1 MPHAVITSPSA
12 AARLDRAVGWLRRRR
27 PAERVLLVGASVEA
41 VSELARASIR
51 GRRATFGWHRLTLG
65 RLAAALAMPALA
77 ERGLV
82 PASAL
87 AIEALCARTIDGLAQ
102 DGLLGRFARVADRPG
117 LPRAVA
123 RTLEEVRLSGVAAD
137 ALAPADLDRIAHA
150 FDAALDDAG
159 LADRAIVLRLAAE
172 RARAADDG
180 DPRSRHPLLG
190 LPMLLLDLPVRF
202 ALERELLEA
211 VAARSPDAL
220 ATVPAGDAA
229 SLRHLQAAL
238 RSPPRRVSLT
248 AVSAAHDGAGAGNGV
263 DDGADDGA
271 GDDLPPVAPSTS
283 LARLQEHLF
292 DPLNDEAPG
301 LGDEVEILSAPGE
314 SRECVELARIA
325 LREAARGVP
334 FERMAI
340 LLRAP
345 EQYRA
350 HLVEALRRAGIPAHF
365 AQGSVQPDPAG
376 RALLALLAC
385 AAEHLSASRF
395 AEYLSLGQV
404 PDATPAGEPPPA
416 APEADRW
423 VPPDDDLF
431 PELLRGGFDEAP
443 PDDDMAGE
451 DLGFDPPGKS
461 FNPTVLNPGPTAPNP
476 GPTAL
481 NPGPTVLNP
490 GPTALNPG
498 PTALN
503 PGPTALNPGPTALNP
518 GPTAPNPGPT
528 AHNPDPTAHP
538 PDPTAHPPDPTAQGP
553 DAPVH
558 DGTLRAPRRWER
570 ILVDAAVIGGLDRW
584 EARLSGFEREL
595 RLELSR
601 APEDR
606 DAARIARTLADL
618 SALRA
623 FALPLLA
630 ALPSPGERATFG
642 EWQRRLSA
650 LATRALRRPERVLA
664 VLAELAP
671 MAHVGPVDLSEI
683 RLCLSRRL
691 TDLVLP
697 PAARRDGRLFVSPI
711 EGARGRS
718 FDVVFVPG
726 LAERIFPQKVVE
738 DPILRDALRRAIAG
752 GDSGLDTSDDRVAR
766 ERLALRLAVGAAR
779 QRLVVSYPRVD
790 MDQSRPR
797 VPSFYGLELL
807 RAAEGKLPGFGELER
822 RAEQGGAARIGW
834 PAPARPE
841 DAIDAAEHDL
851 ALLETLF
858 SLPEAQTVGTARYL
872 LNANPHLARA
882 LRFRARRWIPGWT
895 TADGLFKP
903 IAEAREALA
912 KHAFERRSF
921 SPTALQHFAAC
932 PYRFF
937 LYAVHKLAPRPAP
950 EAIEELDPLQRGRL
964 VHDVLYEVLVA
975 LRDAGKLPLGL
986 SSLDEARAEL
996 DRALDRVAARYA
1008 DELAPAIR
1016 RVWDDGIASVR
1027 ADLREWLRRAAE
1039 DRDWEPIHFELSFGL
1054 PRRLAIRDPGS
1065 SDAPVELDC
1074 GVRLRG
1080 SIDLVE
1086 RSVWGAMRATDY
1098 KTGKARAP
1106 RDAVVSGGGTL
1117 QPVLY
1122 ALALEKLMP
1131 PGTQVESGRLYYC
1144 TSAGGFTEVP
1154 IYLDARARDAAAQV
1168 AGIIGDAID
1177 KAALLPMPAEG
1188 ACAQCDYR
1196 PVCGPYEELRTGK
1209 IKRRDIEPRRRLEQL
1224 RRLA

>member
-1 MPHAVITSPSA
+1 MPHALITSPSA

-65 RLAAALAMPALA
+65 RVAAALAMPALA
-77 ERGLV
+77 ARGLV
-82 PASAL
+82 PASPL
-87 AIEALCARTIDGLAQ
+87 AIEALCARAIGGLAQ

-123 RTLEEVRLSGVAAD
+123 RTLDEVRLAGVDPD

-150 FDAALDDAG
+150 FDAALDEAG
-159 LADRAIVLRLAAE
+159 LADRALVLRLAAE
-172 RARAADDG
+172 RARAEDDG
-180 DPRSRHPLLG
+180 DPRARHPLLG

-202 ALERELLEA
+202 ALERDLLEA
-211 VAARSPDAL
+211 MAARSPDAL

-229 SLRHLQAAL
+229 SLRHLEAAL
-238 RSPPRRVSLT
+238 RSPPRRVALA
-248 AVSAAHDGAGAGNGV
+248 AVSAAHDGPGAGTDAGT
-263 DDGADDGA
+263 DADDP
-271 GDDLPPVAPSTS
+271 GDGPPPGAPSTS

-292 DPLNDEAPG
+292 DPLTDEAPG

-325 LREAARGVP
+325 LREAGRGVP

-416 APEADRW
+416 TSEADRW
-423 VPPDDDLF
+423 VPPDDDFF
-431 PELLRGGFDEAP
+431 PALLRGELDEAP
-443 PDDDMAGE
+443 FDDTPADSEDPDRTGQ
-451 DLGFDPPGKS
+451 PPPSTGDNATS
-461 FNPTVLNPGPTAPNP
+461 TGNNSPSTGNNSPSTGNNSPSTGNNSPSTGNNSPSTGPNTDPTAA
-476 GPTAL
+476 T
-481 NPGPTVLNP
+481 
-490 GPTALNPG
+490 
-498 PTALN
+498 
-503 PGPTALNPGPTALNP
+503 
-518 GPTAPNPGPT
+518 
-528 AHNPDPTAHP
+528 PDPTASP
-538 PDPTAHPPDPTAQGP
+538 A

-584 EARLSGFEREL
+584 KARLSGLEREL
-595 RLELSR
+595 RLQLSR
-601 APEDR
+601 APEER
-606 DAARIARTLADL
+606 DAARVARMLADL
-618 SALRA
+618 AALRD

-630 ALPSPGERATFG
+630 ALPSPGERATWG
-642 EWQRRLSA
+642 AWRERLSA

-671 MAHVGPVDLSEI
+671 MADVGPVDLGEV
-683 RLCLSRRL
+683 RLCLAHRL

-697 PAARRDGRLFVSPI
+697 PAARRDGRLFVAPI
-711 EGARGRS
+711 EAARGRS

-726 LAERIFPQKVVE
+726 LAERIFPQKVTE

-752 GDSGLDTSDDRVAR
+752 GASGLDTSDDRVAR

-779 QRLVVSYPRVD
+779 RKLVVSYPRVD

-807 RAAEGKLPGFGELER
+807 RAAEGRLPGFGELER

-858 SLPEAQTVGTARYL
+858 SLPEDRTIGTARYL
-872 LNANPHLARA
+872 LGANPHLARA

-895 TADGLFKP
+895 SADGLFKP

-912 KHAFERRSF
+912 RHALGRRSF

-937 LYAVHKLAPRPAP
+937 LHAVHELAPRPAP
-950 EAIEELDPLQRGRL
+950 AAIEELDPLQRGRL

-975 LRDAGKLPLGL
+975 LRDAGKLPV
-986 SSLDEARAEL
+986 SVASLDEARAEL

-1008 DELAPAIR
+1008 DELAPAIQ

-1054 PRRLAIRDPGS
+1054 PRRLATRDPGS
-1065 SDAPVELDC
+1065 SDQAVALDC

-1106 RDAVVSGGGTL
+1106 RDAVVSGGGAL

-1144 TSAGGFTEVP
+1144 TSAGGFAEVP
-1154 IYLDARARDAAAQV
+1154 IYLDARAREAAAQV

-1209 IKRRDIEPRRRLEQL
+1209 IKRRDTDQRRRLEQL

>member
-1 MPHAVITSPSA
+1 MPHALITSPSA

-27 PAERVLLVGASVEA
+27 PADRLLLVGASVEA
-41 VSELARASIR
+41 VSELARASLR
-51 GRRATFGWHRLTLG
+51 GRRAAFGWHRLTLG

-77 ERGLV
+77 ARGLV

-87 AIEALCARTIDGLAQ
+87 AIEALCARAIDGLAQ

-123 RTLEEVRLSGVAAD
+123 RTLDEARLAGVAPD
-137 ALAPADLDRIAHA
+137 ALAPAGLDRIARA
-150 FDAALDDAG
+150 FDAALDEAG
-159 LADRAIVLRLAAE
+159 LADRALVLRLAAE
-172 RARAADDG
+172 RARADDGG
-180 DPRSRHPLLG
+180 DPRARHPLLG

-229 SLRHLQAAL
+229 SLRHLEAAL

-248 AVSAAHDGAGAGNGV
+248 AVSAAHDGAGAADGG
-263 DDGADDGA
+263 DDGERDAEDQGPE
-271 GDDLPPVAPSTS
+271 PPPAPSTS

-292 DPLNDEAPG
+292 DPLTDDAPG

-314 SRECVELARIA
+314 SRECVEIARIA
-325 LREAARGVP
+325 LREARAGVP

-350 HLVEALRRAGIPAHF
+350 HLVEALRRAGIPAYF

-404 PDATPAGEPPPA
+404 PDPTPAGEPPPA
-416 APEADRW
+416 ASEADRW

-431 PELLRGGFDEAP
+431 PELLRGGLDDEAP
-443 PDDDMAGE
+443 ADDGAPSSAGA
-451 DLGFDPPGKS
+451 PPPS
-461 FNPTVLNPGPTAPNP
+461 EA
-476 GPTAL
+476 
-481 NPGPTVLNP
+481 
-490 GPTALNPG
+490 
-498 PTALN
+498 
-503 PGPTALNPGPTALNP
+503 
-518 GPTAPNPGPT
+518 
-528 AHNPDPTAHP
+528 
-538 PDPTAHPPDPTAQGP
+538 P
-553 DAPVH
+553 DAPVQ

-570 ILVDAAVIGGLDRW
+570 ILVDAAVIGGLKRW
-584 EARLSGFEREL
+584 KARLSGFEREL
-595 RLELSR
+595 RLQLSR
-601 APEDR
+601 ASEER
-606 DAARIARTLADL
+606 DTTRIARTLADL
-618 SALRA
+618 TALRD

-630 ALPSPGERATFG
+630 ALPSPGERATWG
-642 EWQRRLSA
+642 AWRDRLSA

-671 MAHVGPVDLSEI
+671 MADVGPVDLGEV
-683 RLCLSRRL
+683 RLCLAHRL

-697 PAARRDGRLFVSPI
+697 PAARRDGRLFVAPI
-711 EGARGRS
+711 EAARGRS

-726 LAERIFPQKVVE
+726 LAERIFPQKVAE

-752 GDSGLDTSDDRVAR
+752 GASGLDTSDDRVAR

-779 QRLVVSYPRVD
+779 RKLVVSYPRVD

-807 RAAEGKLPGFGELER
+807 RAAEGRLPGFGELER

-834 PAPARPE
+834 PAPAHPE

-858 SLPEAQTVGTARYL
+858 SLPEEHTIGTARYL
-872 LNANPHLARA
+872 LGANPHLARA
-882 LRFRARRWIPGWT
+882 LRFRARRWIPAWT
-895 TADGLFKP
+895 SADGLFKP
-903 IAEAREALA
+903 VAEAREALA
-912 KHAFERRSF
+912 KHAFGRRSF

-937 LYAVHKLAPRPAP
+937 LYAVHKLAPRPSP

-975 LRDAGKLPLGL
+975 LRDAGKLPV
-986 SSLDEARAEL
+986 SAPSLDEARAEL

-1008 DELAPAIR
+1008 DELAPAIQ

-1054 PRRLAIRDPGS
+1054 PRRLAARDPGS

-1086 RSVWGAMRATDY
+1086 RSVWGAVRATDY

-1154 IYLDARARDAAAQV
+1154 IYLDARAREAAAQV

-1177 KAALLPMPAEG
+1177 RAALLPMPVEG

-1209 IKRRDIEPRRRLEQL
+1209 IKRRDIDQRRRLEQL

>member
-1 MPHAVITSPSA
+1 MPHALITSPSA

-65 RLAAALAMPALA
+65 RVAAALAMPALA

-87 AIEALCARTIDGLAQ
+87 AIEALCARAIDGLAQ

-123 RTLEEVRLSGVAAD
+123 RTLVEVRLAGVDPD
-137 ALAPADLDRIAHA
+137 ALAPADLDRIARA
-150 FDAALDDAG
+150 FDAALDEAG
-159 LADRAIVLRLAAE
+159 LADRALVLRLAAE
-172 RARAADDG
+172 RARAEDDG
-180 DPRSRHPLLG
+180 DPRTRHPLLG

-202 ALERELLEA
+202 ALERDLLEA
-211 VAARSPDAL
+211 MAARSPDAL

-229 SLRHLQAAL
+229 SLRHLAAAL
-238 RSPPRRVSLT
+238 RSPPRRVSLA
-248 AVSAAHDGAGAGNGV
+248 AVSAAHDGAGAGNDAGS
-263 DDGADDGA
+263 DADDA
-271 GDDLPPVAPSTS
+271 GSDADDAPPPGEPSTS

-292 DPLNDEAPG
+292 DPLTDEAPG

-325 LREAARGVP
+325 LREAGRGVP

-350 HLVEALRRAGIPAHF
+350 HLVEALRRAGIPAYF

-416 APEADRW
+416 ASDADRW
-423 VPPDDDLF
+423 VPPDDDFF
-431 PELLRGGFDEAP
+431 PELLRGELDEDAALGDAQGSGEPREREEETPSGGGGRPGGGALPRAGAP
-443 PDDDMAGE
+443 VAP
-451 DLGFDPPGKS
+451 DPPALEG
-461 FNPTVLNPGPTAPNP
+461 APD
-476 GPTAL
+476 A
-481 NPGPTVLNP
+481 
-490 GPTALNPG
+490 AS
-498 PTALN
+498 A
-503 PGPTALNPGPTALNP
+503 
-518 GPTAPNPGPT
+518 
-528 AHNPDPTAHP
+528 DR
-538 PDPTAHPPDPTAQGP
+538 
-553 DAPVH
+553 DAPVQ

-584 EARLSGFEREL
+584 KARLSGFEREL
-595 RLELSR
+595 RLQLSR
-601 APEDR
+601 APEER
-606 DAARIARTLADL
+606 DAARVARALADL
-618 SALRA
+618 SALRD

-630 ALPSPGERATFG
+630 ALPSPGERATWG
-642 EWQRRLSA
+642 AWRERLSA

-671 MAHVGPVDLSEI
+671 MADVGPVDLGEV
-683 RLCLSRRL
+683 RLCLAHRL

-697 PAARRDGRLFVSPI
+697 PAARRDGRLFVAPI
-711 EGARGRS
+711 EAARGRS

-726 LAERIFPQKVVE
+726 LAERIFPQKVTE
-738 DPILRDALRRAIAG
+738 DPILRDALRRSIAG
-752 GDSGLDTSDDRVAR
+752 GASGLDTSDDRVAR

-779 QRLVVSYPRVD
+779 RKLVVSYPRVD

-807 RAAEGKLPGFGELER
+807 RAAEGRLPGFGELER

-858 SLPEAQTVGTARYL
+858 SLPEDRTIGTARYL
-872 LNANPHLARA
+872 LGANPHLARA

-895 TADGLFKP
+895 SADGLFKP
-903 IAEAREALA
+903 VAEAREALA
-912 KHAFERRSF
+912 KHAFGRRSF

-975 LRDAGKLPLGL
+975 LRDAGKLPV
-986 SSLDEARAEL
+986 SVASLDDARAEL

-1008 DELAPAIR
+1008 DELAPAIQ

-1054 PRRLAIRDPGS
+1054 PRRLATRDPGS
-1065 SDAPVELDC
+1065 SDQPVELDC

-1154 IYLDARARDAAAQV
+1154 IYLDARAREAAAQV

-1177 KAALLPMPAEG
+1177 RAALLPMPAEG

-1209 IKRRDIEPRRRLEQL
+1209 IKRRDIDQRRRLEQL

>member
-12 AARLDRAVGWLRRRR
+12 AARLDRAVVWLRRRR
-27 PAERVLLVGASVEA
+27 PADRLLLVGASVEA
-41 VSELARASIR
+41 VSELARSSIR

-77 ERGLV
+77 ARGLV
-82 PASAL
+82 PASGLAL
-87 AIEALCARTIDGLAQ
+87 EALCARALDGLAQ

-123 RTLEEVRLSGVAAD
+123 RTLDEARLSGVAPE

-150 FDAALDDAG
+150 FEAALDEAG
-159 LADRAIVLRLAAE
+159 LADRALVLRLAAE
-172 RARAADDG
+172 RARAEDGG
-180 DPRSRHPLLG
+180 DPRARHPLLG

-229 SLRHLQAAL
+229 SLRHLEAAL

-248 AVSAAHDGAGAGNGV
+248 AVSAAHDGAGAGNDADGGAESSA

-271 GDDLPPVAPSTS
+271 GAGYEPPGAPSTS

-292 DPLNDEAPG
+292 DPLTDEAPG

-325 LREAARGVP
+325 LREAGRGVP

-350 HLVEALRRAGIPAHF
+350 HLVEALRRAGIPAYF

-404 PDATPAGEPPPA
+404 PDPTPAGEPPPA
-416 APEADRW
+416 ASEADRW

-431 PELLRGGFDEAP
+431 PELLRGELDEDALEGDGVPSRSGAPGILDSPFQNGAPNNDRTPSPAGAPGILDSPFQNGAPDSDRAP
-443 PDDDMAGE
+443 PPAGG
-451 DLGFDPPGKS
+451 D
-461 FNPTVLNPGPTAPNP
+461 
-476 GPTAL
+476 
-481 NPGPTVLNP
+481 
-490 GPTALNPG
+490 
-498 PTALN
+498 
-503 PGPTALNPGPTALNP
+503 
-518 GPTAPNPGPT
+518 
-528 AHNPDPTAHP
+528 
-538 PDPTAHPPDPTAQGP
+538 P
-553 DAPVH
+553 DAPVQ

-584 EARLSGFEREL
+584 KARLSGYERDL
-595 RLELSR
+595 RQELSR
-601 APEDR
+601 ASEER
-606 DAARIARTLADL
+606 DTARIARALADL
-618 SALRA
+618 TALRD

-630 ALPSPGERATFG
+630 ALPGPGERATWG
-642 EWQRRLSA
+642 EWRHRLSA

-671 MAHVGPVDLSEI
+671 MADVGPVDLGEV
-683 RLCLSRRL
+683 RLCLAHRL

-697 PAARRDGRLFVSPI
+697 PAARRDGRLFVAPI
-711 EGARGRS
+711 EAARGRS

-726 LAERIFPQKVVE
+726 LAERIFPQKVTE

-752 GDSGLDTSDDRVAR
+752 GASGLDTSDDRVAR

-779 QRLVVSYPRVD
+779 RKLVVSYPRVD

-807 RAAEGKLPGFGELER
+807 RAAEGRLPGFGELER

-858 SLPEAQTVGTARYL
+858 SLPEERTIGTARYL
-872 LNANPHLARA
+872 LGVNPHLARA
-882 LRFRARRWIPGWT
+882 LRFRARRWIPAWT
-895 TADGLFKP
+895 SADGLFKP
-903 IAEAREALA
+903 VAEAREALA
-912 KHAFERRSF
+912 KHAFGRRSF

-937 LYAVHKLAPRPAP
+937 LYAVHRLAPRPAP

-975 LRDAGKLPLGL
+975 LRDAGKLPV
-986 SSLDEARAEL
+986 SPSTLDEARAEL

-1008 DELAPAIR
+1008 DELAPAIQ

-1039 DRDWEPIHFELSFGL
+1039 DRDWEPLHFELSFGL
-1054 PRRLAIRDPGS
+1054 PRRLAARDPGS
-1065 SDAPVELDC
+1065 SDEPVELDC

-1154 IYLDARARDAAAQV
+1154 IYLDARAREAAAQV

-1177 KAALLPMPAEG
+1177 RAALLPMPAEG
-1188 ACAQCDYR
+1188 ACGQCDYR
-1196 PVCGPYEELRTGK
+1196 QVCGPYEELRTGK
-1209 IKRRDIEPRRRLEQL
+1209 IKRRDIDQRRRLEQL

>member
-1 MPHAVITSPSA
+1 MPHALITSPSA

-27 PAERVLLVGASVEA
+27 PADRVLLVGASVEA

-51 GRRATFGWHRLTLG
+51 GHRATFGWHRLTLG

-77 ERGLV
+77 ARGLV
-82 PASAL
+82 PASPL
-87 AIEALCARTIDGLAQ
+87 AIEALCARAIDGLAQ

-123 RTLEEVRLSGVAAD
+123 RTLDEARLAGVAPD
-137 ALAPADLDRIAHA
+137 ALAPADLDRIARA
-150 FDAALDDAG
+150 FDAALDEAG
-159 LADRAIVLRLAAE
+159 LADRALVLRLAAE
-172 RARAADDG
+172 RARADDGG
-180 DPRSRHPLLG
+180 DPRVRHPLLG

-229 SLRHLQAAL
+229 SLRHLEAAL

-248 AVSAAHDGAGAGNGV
+248 AVSAAHDGAGAG
-263 DDGADDGA
+263 DGAADGAADDNGDGA
-271 GDDLPPVAPSTS
+271 GYEPPGAPSTS

-292 DPLNDEAPG
+292 DPLTDDAPG

-314 SRECVELARIA
+314 SRECVEIARIA
-325 LREAARGVP
+325 LREAGAGVP

-345 EQYRA
+345 DQYRA
-350 HLVEALRRAGIPAHF
+350 HLVEALRRAGIPAYF

-404 PDATPAGEPPPA
+404 PDPTPAGEPPPA
-416 APEADRW
+416 ASEADRW

-431 PELLRGGFDEAP
+431 PELLRGGLDDGAPADDDEAP
-443 PDDDMAGE
+443 ADAPSSAGA
-451 DLGFDPPGKS
+451 LATPAGA
-461 FNPTVLNPGPTAPNP
+461 LATAA
-476 GPTAL
+476 GALATAA
-481 NPGPTVLNP
+481 G
-490 GPTALNPG
+490 ALATPAG
-498 PTALN
+498 
-503 PGPTALNPGPTALNP
+503 
-518 GPTAPNPGPT
+518 APAPRG
-528 AHNPDPTAHP
+528 AD
-538 PDPTAHPPDPTAQGP
+538 P
-553 DAPVH
+553 DAPVQ

-584 EARLSGFEREL
+584 KARLSGFEREL
-595 RLELSR
+595 RLELAR
-601 APEDR
+601 ASEER
-606 DAARIARTLADL
+606 DTARVSRTLADL
-618 SALRA
+618 AALRD

-630 ALPSPGERATFG
+630 ALPSPGERMTWGA
-642 EWQRRLSA
+642 WRDRLSA

-671 MAHVGPVDLSEI
+671 MADVGPVDLGEV
-683 RLCLSRRL
+683 RLCLAHRL

-697 PAARRDGRLFVSPI
+697 PAARRDGRLFVAPI
-711 EGARGRS
+711 EAARGRS

-726 LAERIFPQKVVE
+726 LAERIFPQKVTE
-738 DPILRDALRRAIAG
+738 DPILRDALRRAVAG
-752 GDSGLDTSDDRVAR
+752 GASGLDTSDDRVAR

-779 QRLVVSYPRVD
+779 RKLVVSYPRVD

-807 RAAEGKLPGFGELER
+807 RAAEGRLPGFGELER

-858 SLPEAQTVGTARYL
+858 SLPEEQTIGTARYL
-872 LNANPHLARA
+872 LGANPHLARA
-882 LRFRARRWIPGWT
+882 LRFRARRWIPAWT
-895 TADGLFKP
+895 SADGLYKP
-903 IAEAREALA
+903 VAEAREALA
-912 KHAFERRSF
+912 KHAFARRSF

-975 LRDAGKLPLGL
+975 LRDAGKLPV
-986 SSLDEARAEL
+986 SAPSLDDARAEL
-996 DRALDRVAARYA
+996 DRTLDRVAARYA
-1008 DELAPAIR
+1008 DELAPAIQ

-1054 PRRLAIRDPGS
+1054 PRRLATRDPGS
-1065 SDAPVELDC
+1065 SDQPVELDC

-1154 IYLDARARDAAAQV
+1154 IYLDARAREAAAQV
-1168 AGIIGDAID
+1168 SGIIGDAID
-1177 KAALLPMPAEG
+1177 RAALLPMPAEG

-1209 IKRRDIEPRRRLEQL
+1209 IKRRDIDQRRRLEQL

>member
-1 MPHAVITSPSA
+1 MPHVLITSPSA
-12 AARLDRAVGWLRRRR
+12 AARLDRAAGWLRRRR
-27 PAERVLLVGASVEA
+27 PADRVLLVGASVEA

-51 GRRATFGWHRLTLG
+51 GYRATFGWHRLTLG

-77 ERGLV
+77 ARGLV

-87 AIEALCARTIDGLAQ
+87 AIEALCARALDGLAH

-123 RTLEEVRLSGVAAD
+123 RTLDEARLAGVEPD
-137 ALAPADLDRIAHA
+137 ALAPADLDRIARA
-150 FDAALDDAG
+150 FDAALDEAG
-159 LADRAIVLRLAAE
+159 LADRALVLRLAAE
-172 RARAADDG
+172 RARADDGG
-180 DPRSRHPLLG
+180 DPRARHPLLG

-229 SLRHLQAAL
+229 SLRHLEAAL

-248 AVSAAHDGAGAGNGV
+248 AVSAAHDGAGAGE
-263 DDGADDGA
+263 GADDGDGADGA
-271 GDDLPPVAPSTS
+271 GHEPPGAPSTS

-292 DPLNDEAPG
+292 DPLTDDAPG

-314 SRECVELARIA
+314 SRECVEIARIA
-325 LREAARGVP
+325 LREAGAGVP

-350 HLVEALRRAGIPAHF
+350 HLVEALRRAGIPAYF

-404 PDATPAGEPPPA
+404 PDPTPAGEPPPA
-416 APEADRW
+416 ASEADRW

-431 PELLRGGFDEAP
+431 PELLRGGLDDEAP
-443 PDDDMAGE
+443 ADDDAPSSAGAPSTPAGAPSTPAGA
-451 DLGFDPPGKS
+451 LSTPAGAPSTPAGALSTPAGALSTPAGAPASPG
-461 FNPTVLNPGPTAPNP
+461 
-476 GPTAL
+476 
-481 NPGPTVLNP
+481 
-490 GPTALNPG
+490 
-498 PTALN
+498 
-503 PGPTALNPGPTALNP
+503 
-518 GPTAPNPGPT
+518 
-528 AHNPDPTAHP
+528 AH
-538 PDPTAHPPDPTAQGP
+538 P
-553 DAPVH
+553 DAPVQ

-584 EARLSGFEREL
+584 KARLSGFEREL

-601 APEDR
+601 ASEER
-606 DAARIARTLADL
+606 DTARVSRTLADL
-618 SALRA
+618 AALRD

-630 ALPSPGERATFG
+630 ALPSPSERMTWGA
-642 EWQRRLSA
+642 WRDRLSA

-671 MAHVGPVDLSEI
+671 MADVGPVDLGEV
-683 RLCLSRRL
+683 RLCLAHRL

-697 PAARRDGRLFVSPI
+697 PAARRDGRLFVAPI
-711 EGARGRS
+711 EAARGRS

-726 LAERIFPQKVVE
+726 LAERIFPQKVTE

-752 GDSGLDTSDDRVAR
+752 GASGLDTSDDRVAR

-779 QRLVVSYPRVD
+779 RKLVVSYPRVD

-807 RAAEGKLPGFGELER
+807 RAAEGRLPGFGELER

-858 SLPEAQTVGTARYL
+858 SLPEEQTIGTARYL
-872 LNANPHLARA
+872 LGANPHLARA
-882 LRFRARRWIPGWT
+882 LRFRARRWIPAWT
-895 TADGLFKP
+895 SADGLFKP
-903 IAEAREALA
+903 VAEAREALA
-912 KHAFERRSF
+912 KHAFGRRSF

-937 LYAVHKLAPRPAP
+937 LYAVHKLAPRPSP

-975 LRDAGKLPLGL
+975 LRDAGKLPV
-986 SSLDEARAEL
+986 SAPSLDEARAEL
-996 DRALDRVAARYA
+996 DRTLDRVAARYA
-1008 DELAPAIR
+1008 DELAPAIQ

-1039 DRDWEPIHFELSFGL
+1039 DRDWEPIHFEMSFGL
-1054 PRRLAIRDPGS
+1054 PRRFATRDPGS
-1065 SDAPVELDC
+1065 SDEPVELDC

-1154 IYLDARARDAAAQV
+1154 IYLDARAREAAAQV

-1177 KAALLPMPAEG
+1177 RAALLPMPAEG
-1188 ACAQCDYR
+1188 ACAHCDYR

-1209 IKRRDIEPRRRLEQL
+1209 IKRRDIDQRRRLEQL

>member
-82 PASAL
+82 PASPL
-87 AIEALCARTIDGLAQ
+87 AIEALCARTLDGLAQ

-123 RTLEEVRLSGVAAD
+123 RTLDEARLSGVAPD

-180 DPRSRHPLLG
+180 APRSRHPLLG

-271 GDDLPPVAPSTS
+271 GDEPPPVAPSTS

-292 DPLNDEAPG
+292 DPLTDEAPG

-334 FERMAI
+334 FERMAV

-395 AEYLSLGQV
+395 AEYLSLAQV

-443 PDDDMAGE
+443 PDDEMAGE

-461 FNPTVLNPGPTAPNP
+461 FRPAAQNPDPTAPNP
-476 GPTAL
+476 D
-481 NPGPTVLNP
+481 
-490 GPTALNPG
+490 
-498 PTALN
+498 
-503 PGPTALNPGPTALNP
+503 
-518 GPTAPNPGPT
+518 PTAPT
-528 AHNPDPTAHP
+528 
-538 PDPTAHPPDPTAQGP
+538 PDPTAQSP

-595 RLELSR
+595 RLSLSR

-606 DAARIARTLADL
+606 DAARVARTLADL

-630 ALPSPGERATFG
+630 ALPGPGERATFG

-671 MAHVGPVDLSEI
+671 MAHVGPVDLGEI

-738 DPILRDALRRAIAG
+738 DPILRDALRRTIAG

-807 RAAEGKLPGFGELER
+807 RAAEGRLPGFGELER

-895 TADGLFKP
+895 SADGLFKP

-912 KHAFERRSF
+912 KHAFGRRSF

-937 LYAVHKLAPRPAP
+937 LYAVHRLAPRPAP

-986 SSLDEARAEL
+986 PALDEARAEL

-1054 PRRLAIRDPGS
+1054 PRRLATRDPGS

>member
-41 VSELARASIR
+41 ASELARASIR

-65 RLAAALAMPALA
+65 RVAAALAMPALA
-77 ERGLV
+77 ARGLV

-87 AIEALCARTIDGLAQ
+87 AIEALCARAIGGLAQ

-123 RTLEEVRLSGVAAD
+123 RTLDEVRLAGVDPD
-137 ALAPADLDRIAHA
+137 ALAPADLDGIARA
-150 FDAALDDAG
+150 FDAALDAAG
-159 LADRAIVLRLAAE
+159 LADRALVLRLAAE
-172 RARAADDG
+172 RARADDGG
-180 DPRSRHPLLG
+180 DPRARHPLLG

-202 ALERELLEA
+202 ALERELIEA
-211 VAARSPDAL
+211 LAARSPDAL

-229 SLRHLQAAL
+229 SLRHLEAAL
-238 RSPPRRVSLT
+238 RSPARRISLT
-248 AVSAAHDGAGAGNGV
+248 AVSAAHDGAGAASDAGGDA
-263 DDGADDGA
+263 DDADDG
-271 GDDLPPVAPSTS
+271 PPPGAPSTS

-292 DPLNDEAPG
+292 DPLTDEAPG

-325 LREAARGVP
+325 LREAGRGVP

-350 HLVEALRRAGIPAHF
+350 HLVEALRRAGIPAYF

-416 APEADRW
+416 ASEADRW

-431 PELLRGGFDEAP
+431 PALLRGELDEGAEELGDALAIGDEEEALSRGGALPRAGAP
-443 PDDDMAGE
+443 GALE
-451 DLGFDPPGKS
+451 PPGA
-461 FNPTVLNPGPTAPNP
+461 PEPPAAPAAPGAPESQAAP
-476 GPTAL
+476 G
-481 NPGPTVLNP
+481 
-490 GPTALNPG
+490 
-498 PTALN
+498 
-503 PGPTALNPGPTALNP
+503 
-518 GPTAPNPGPT
+518 APSG
-528 AHNPDPTAHP
+528 DR
-538 PDPTAHPPDPTAQGP
+538 
-553 DAPVH
+553 DAPVQ

-584 EARLSGFEREL
+584 KARLSGFEREL
-595 RLELSR
+595 RQELAR
-601 APEDR
+601 APEER

-618 SALRA
+618 AALRD
-623 FALPLLA
+623 FALPLLS
-630 ALPSPGERATFG
+630 ALPSPGERATWG
-642 EWQRRLSA
+642 AWRDRLSA

-671 MAHVGPVDLSEI
+671 MADVGPVDLGEV
-683 RLCLSRRL
+683 RLCLAHRL

-697 PAARRDGRLFVSPI
+697 PAARRDGRLFVAPI
-711 EGARGRS
+711 EAARGRS

-752 GDSGLDTSDDRVAR
+752 GASGLDTSDDRVAR

-779 QRLVVSYPRVD
+779 RKLVVSYPRVD

-807 RAAEGKLPGFGELER
+807 RAAEGRLPGFGELER

-858 SLPEAQTVGTARYL
+858 SLPEDRTIGTARYL
-872 LNANPHLARA
+872 LGANPHLARA
-882 LRFRARRWIPGWT
+882 LRFRARRWIPAWT
-895 TADGLFKP
+895 SADGLFKP
-903 IAEAREALA
+903 VAEAREALA
-912 KHAFERRSF
+912 KHAFGRRSF

-975 LRDAGKLPLGL
+975 LRDAGKLPV
-986 SSLDEARAEL
+986 SVASLDEARAEL

-1008 DELAPAIR
+1008 DELAPAIQ

-1054 PRRLAIRDPGS
+1054 PRRFATRDPGS
-1065 SDAPVELDC
+1065 SDQPVELDC
-1074 GVRLRG
+1074 GVKLRG

-1154 IYLDARARDAAAQV
+1154 IYLDARAREAAAQV

-1177 KAALLPMPAEG
+1177 RAALLPMPAEG

-1209 IKRRDIEPRRRLEQL
+1209 IKRRDLDQRRRLEQL

>member
-1 MPHAVITSPSA
+1 MPHALITSPSA
-12 AARLDRAVGWLRRRR
+12 AARLDRAVAWLRRRR

-41 VSELARASIR
+41 VNELARSAIR
-51 GRRATFGWHRLTLG
+51 GRRAVFGWHRLTLP
-65 RLAAALAMPALA
+65 RLAAALAMPGLA
-77 ERGLV
+77 ARGLV

-87 AIEALCARTIDGLAQ
+87 AIEALCARAIDGLAE

-123 RTLEEVRLSGVAAD
+123 RTLEEVRLAGVAPD
-137 ALAPADLDRIAHA
+137 ALAPAGLDRIGHA
-150 FDAALDDAG
+150 FEAALDEAG
-159 LADRAIVLRLAAE
+159 LADRALVLRLAAE
-172 RARAADDG
+172 RARAEDDG
-180 DPRSRHPLLG
+180 DPRNAHPLLG
-190 LPMLLLDLPVRF
+190 LPLLLLDVPVQCE
-202 ALERELLEA
+202 LERELLEA

-229 SLRHLQAAL
+229 SLRHLEAAL
-238 RSPPRRVSLT
+238 RSPPRRIALT
-248 AVSAAHDGAGAGNGV
+248 AVSAAHDGG
-263 DDGADDGA
+263 GA
-271 GDDLPPVAPSTS
+271 GDAGDAADTGDADAADGAEDDGPPPAAPSTS

-292 DPLNDEAPG
+292 DPLADEAPG
-301 LGDEVEILSAPGE
+301 LGDEVEMLSAPGE
-314 SRECVELARIA
+314 SRECVEIARIA
-325 LREAARGVP
+325 LREAGRGVP

-350 HLVEALRRAGIPAHF
+350 HLVEALRRAGIPAYF
-365 AQGSVQPDPAG
+365 AQGTVQPDPAG

-423 VPPDDDLF
+423 VPPDDDFF
-431 PELLRGGFDEAP
+431 PELLRGGLPGDEALDGDDALGRRDALPEGAPPGAASGGPDPADMP
-443 PDDDMAGE
+443 PDPAGIRP
-451 DLGFDPPGKS
+451 DPAAMP
-461 FNPTVLNPGPTAPNP
+461 PDPAEMHPDPE
-476 GPTAL
+476 
-481 NPGPTVLNP
+481 
-490 GPTALNPG
+490 
-498 PTALN
+498 
-503 PGPTALNPGPTALNP
+503 
-518 GPTAPNPGPT
+518 
-528 AHNPDPTAHP
+528 NPDPV
-538 PDPTAHPPDPTAQGP
+538 
-553 DAPVH
+553 APVH

-570 ILVDAAVIGGLDRW
+570 ILVDAAVIGGIDRW
-584 EARLSGFEREL
+584 EARLSGFERDL
-595 RLELSR
+595 RQALAR
-601 APEDR
+601 ASEER
-606 DAARIARTLADL
+606 DLARITRTLADL
-618 SALRA
+618 AALRG

-630 ALPSPGERATFG
+630 ALPAPGERATWG
-642 EWQRRLSA
+642 AWQRKLSA

-664 VLAELAP
+664 VLAELSP
-671 MAHVGPVDLSEI
+671 MADVGPVDLGEV
-683 RLCLSRRL
+683 RLCLAHRL
-691 TDLVLP
+691 TNLVLP
-697 PAARRDGRLFVSPI
+697 PGARRDGRLFVAPI
-711 EGARGRS
+711 EAARGRA

-726 LAERIFPQKVVE
+726 LAERIFPQKVTE
-738 DPILRDALRRAIAG
+738 DPILRDALRRAISAG
-752 GDSGLDTSDDRVAR
+752 AARLDTSDDRVAR

-807 RAAEGKLPGFGELER
+807 RAAEGRLPGFGELER

-858 SLPEAQTVGTARYL
+858 SLPEERTVGTARYL
-872 LNANPHLARA
+872 LGANPHLARA

-895 TADGLFKP
+895 SADGLFKP
-903 IAEAREALA
+903 VAAAREALA
-912 KHAFERRSF
+912 KHAFARRSF

-937 LYAVHKLAPRPAP
+937 LYAVHRLAPRPEP

-975 LRDAGKLPLGL
+975 LRDAGELPLGP
-986 SSLDEARAEL
+986 SSLDRARTEL

-1008 DELAPAIR
+1008 DELAPAIQ

-1039 DRDWEPIHFELSFGL
+1039 DRDWEPIHFEMSFGL
-1054 PRRLAIRDPGS
+1054 PRRLARDPAS
-1065 SDAPVELDC
+1065 SDEPVELDC
-1074 GVRLRG
+1074 GVKLRG

-1106 RDAVVSGGGTL
+1106 RDAVVSGGGAL

-1154 IYLDARARDAAAQV
+1154 IYLDARAREAAAQV
-1168 AGIIGDAID
+1168 AGIIGEAID
-1177 KAALLPMPAEG
+1177 RAALLPLPAEG

-1209 IKRRDIEPRRRLEQL
+1209 IKRRDVEPRRRLEQL

>member
-87 AIEALCARTIDGLAQ
+87 AIEALCARTLDGLAQ

-123 RTLEEVRLSGVAAD
+123 RTLEETRLSGVAPD
-137 ALAPADLDRIAHA
+137 ALAPAELDRIAHA

-211 VAARSPDAL
+211 IAARSPDAL

-271 GDDLPPVAPSTS
+271 GDEPPPVAPSTS

-292 DPLNDEAPG
+292 DPLTDEAPG

-416 APEADRW
+416 PPEADRW

-461 FNPTVLNPGPTAPNP
+461 SSPAAQNPDPTAPNP
-476 GPTAL
+476 DRT
-481 NPGPTVLNP
+481 T
-490 GPTALNPG
+490 
-498 PTALN
+498 
-503 PGPTALNPGPTALNP
+503 
-518 GPTAPNPGPT
+518 PNPGRT
-528 AHNPDPTAHP
+528 VQSH
-538 PDPTAHPPDPTAQGP
+538 DPTAQGP

-595 RLELSR
+595 RLSLSR

-671 MAHVGPVDLSEI
+671 MAHVGPVDLGEI

-726 LAERIFPQKVVE
+726 LAERIFPQKVTE
-738 DPILRDALRRAIAG
+738 DPILRDALRRTIAG

-807 RAAEGKLPGFGELER
+807 RAAEGRLPGFGELER

-895 TADGLFKP
+895 SADGLFKP

-912 KHAFERRSF
+912 KHAFGRRSF

-986 SSLDEARAEL
+986 PALDEARAEL

-1054 PRRLAIRDPGS
+1054 PRRLATRDPGS

>member
-1 MPHAVITSPSA
+1 MPHALITSPSA

-27 PAERVLLVGASVEA
+27 PADRLLLVGASVEA
-41 VSELARASIR
+41 VSELARASLR
-51 GRRATFGWHRLTLG
+51 GHRAAFGWHRLTLG

-77 ERGLV
+77 ARGLV

-87 AIEALCARTIDGLAQ
+87 AIEALCARAIDGLAQ
-102 DGLLGRFARVADRPG
+102 DGQLGRFARVADRPG

-123 RTLEEVRLSGVAAD
+123 RTLDEARLAGVAPD
-137 ALAPADLDRIAHA
+137 ALAPAGLDRIARA
-150 FDAALDDAG
+150 FDAALDEAG
-159 LADRAIVLRLAAE
+159 LADRALVLRLAAE
-172 RARAADDG
+172 RARADDGG
-180 DPRSRHPLLG
+180 DPRARHPLLG

-220 ATVPAGDAA
+220 ATVPTGDAA
-229 SLRHLQAAL
+229 SLRHLEAAL
-238 RSPPRRVSLT
+238 RSPPRRISLT
-248 AVSAAHDGAGAGNGV
+248 AVSAAHDGAGGG
-263 DDGADDGA
+263 DGA
-271 GDDLPPVAPSTS
+271 GDGERDADDAGPEPPPAPSTS

-292 DPLNDEAPG
+292 DPLTDDVPG

-314 SRECVELARIA
+314 SRECVEIARIA
-325 LREAARGVP
+325 LREARAGVP

-350 HLVEALRRAGIPAHF
+350 HLVEALRRAGIPAYF

-404 PDATPAGEPPPA
+404 PDPTPAGEPPPA
-416 APEADRW
+416 VSEADRW

-431 PELLRGGFDEAP
+431 PELLRGGLDDEAP
-443 PDDDMAGE
+443 PTDDAPADSE
-451 DLGFDPPGKS
+451 DPDRTGNGFISTSQNSPS
-461 FNPTVLNPGPTAPNP
+461 TGPNT
-476 GPTAL
+476 
-481 NPGPTVLNP
+481 
-490 GPTALNPG
+490 
-498 PTALN
+498 
-503 PGPTALNPGPTALNP
+503 
-518 GPTAPNPGPT
+518 
-528 AHNPDPTAHP
+528 DPTAASP
-538 PDPTAHPPDPTAQGP
+538 APAASTA
-553 DAPVH
+553 DAPVQ

-584 EARLSGFEREL
+584 KARLSGFEREL
-595 RLELSR
+595 RLQLSR
-601 APEDR
+601 ASEER
-606 DAARIARTLADL
+606 DTARISRTLADL
-618 SALRA
+618 AALRD

-630 ALPSPGERATFG
+630 ALPSPGERATWG
-642 EWQRRLSA
+642 AWRDRLSA

-671 MAHVGPVDLSEI
+671 MADVGPVDLGEV
-683 RLCLSRRL
+683 RLCLAHRL

-697 PAARRDGRLFVSPI
+697 PAARRDGRLFVAPI
-711 EGARGRS
+711 EAARGRS

-726 LAERIFPQKVVE
+726 LAERIFPQKVAE

-752 GDSGLDTSDDRVAR
+752 GASGLDTSDDRVAR

-779 QRLVVSYPRVD
+779 RKLVVSYPRVD

-807 RAAEGKLPGFGELER
+807 RAAEGRLPGFGELER

-858 SLPEAQTVGTARYL
+858 SLPEEQTIGTARYL
-872 LNANPHLARA
+872 LGANPHLARA
-882 LRFRARRWIPGWT
+882 LRFRARRWIPAWT
-895 TADGLFKP
+895 SADGLFKP
-903 IAEAREALA
+903 VAEAREALA
-912 KHAFERRSF
+912 KHAFGRRSF

-937 LYAVHKLAPRPAP
+937 LYAVHKLAPRPSP

-975 LRDAGKLPLGL
+975 LRDAGKLPV
-986 SSLDEARAEL
+986 SVSTLDEARAEL

-1008 DELAPAIR
+1008 DELAPAIQ

-1054 PRRLAIRDPGS
+1054 PRRLAARDPGS
-1065 SDAPVELDC
+1065 SDVPVELDC

-1086 RSVWGAMRATDY
+1086 RSVWGAVRATDY

-1154 IYLDARARDAAAQV
+1154 IYLDARAREAAAQV

-1177 KAALLPMPAEG
+1177 RAALLPMPAEG

-1209 IKRRDIEPRRRLEQL
+1209 IKRRDIDQRRRLEQL

>member
-12 AARLDRAVGWLRRRR
+12 AARIDRAVGWLRRRR

-82 PASAL
+82 PASPL
-87 AIEALCARTIDGLAQ
+87 AIEALCARTLDGLAQ
-102 DGLLGRFARVADRPG
+102 DGQLGRFARVADRPG

-123 RTLEEVRLSGVAAD
+123 RTLDEARLSGVAPD

-211 VAARSPDAL
+211 VASRSPDAL

-229 SLRHLQAAL
+229 SLRHLHAAL

-263 DDGADDGA
+263 DDGADDGT
-271 GDDLPPVAPSTS
+271 GDEPPPVAPSTS

-292 DPLNDEAPG
+292 DPLTDEAPG

-443 PDDDMAGE
+443 PDDELAGE

-461 FNPTVLNPGPTAPNP
+461 FSPSAQNPNR
-476 GPTAL
+476 
-481 NPGPTVLNP
+481 
-490 GPTALNPG
+490 
-498 PTALN
+498 
-503 PGPTALNPGPTALNP
+503 
-518 GPTAPNPGPT
+518 
-528 AHNPDPTAHP
+528 
-538 PDPTAHPPDPTAQGP
+538 TAQSP

-595 RLELSR
+595 RLSLSR

-630 ALPSPGERATFG
+630 ALPGPGERATFG

-671 MAHVGPVDLSEI
+671 MAHVGPVDLGEI

-726 LAERIFPQKVVE
+726 LAERIFPQKVTE
-738 DPILRDALRRAIAG
+738 DPILRDALRRTIAG

-807 RAAEGKLPGFGELER
+807 RAAEGRLPGFGELER

-895 TADGLFKP
+895 SADGLFKP

-912 KHAFERRSF
+912 KHAFGRRSF

-986 SSLDEARAEL
+986 PSLDEARAEL

-1054 PRRLAIRDPGS
+1054 PRRLATRDPGS

>member
-1 MPHAVITSPSA
+1 MPHALITSPSA
-12 AARLDRAVGWLRRRR
+12 AARLDRALGWLRRRR
-27 PAERVLLVGASVEA
+27 PADRLLLVGASVEA
-41 VSELARASIR
+41 VSELARASLR
-51 GRRATFGWHRLTLG
+51 GHRAAFGWHRLTLG

-77 ERGLV
+77 ARGLV

-87 AIEALCARTIDGLAQ
+87 AIEALCARAIDGLAQ
-102 DGLLGRFARVADRPG
+102 EGQLGRFARVADRPG

-123 RTLEEVRLSGVAAD
+123 RTLDEARLAGVAPD
-137 ALAPADLDRIAHA
+137 ALAPADLDRIARA
-150 FDAALDDAG
+150 FDAALDEAG
-159 LADRAIVLRLAAE
+159 LADRALVLRLAAE
-172 RARAADDG
+172 RARADDGG
-180 DPRSRHPLLG
+180 DPRARHPLLG

-229 SLRHLQAAL
+229 SLRHLEAAL

-248 AVSAAHDGAGAGNGV
+248 AVSAAHDGAGA
-263 DDGADDGA
+263 AERE
-271 GDDLPPVAPSTS
+271 GDDEDDAGPEPPPAPSTS

-292 DPLNDEAPG
+292 DPLTDDAPG

-314 SRECVELARIA
+314 SRECVEIARIA
-325 LREAARGVP
+325 LREARAGVP

-350 HLVEALRRAGIPAHF
+350 HLVEALRRAGIPAYF

-404 PDATPAGEPPPA
+404 PDPTPAGEPPPA
-416 APEADRW
+416 ASEADRW

-431 PELLRGGFDEAP
+431 PELLRGGLDDEVPPIDDAP
-443 PDDDMAGE
+443 ADSE
-451 DLGFDPPGKS
+451 DPYRTGNGFISTGANSPATGQTSPATDP
-461 FNPTVLNPGPTAPNP
+461 NT
-476 GPTAL
+476 
-481 NPGPTVLNP
+481 
-490 GPTALNPG
+490 
-498 PTALN
+498 
-503 PGPTALNPGPTALNP
+503 
-518 GPTAPNPGPT
+518 
-528 AHNPDPTAHP
+528 DPTPASP
-538 PDPTAHPPDPTAQGP
+538 APAASTA
-553 DAPVH
+553 DAPVQ

-584 EARLSGFEREL
+584 KARLSGFEREL

-601 APEDR
+601 TSEER
-606 DAARIARTLADL
+606 DIARISRTLADL
-618 SALRA
+618 TALRD

-630 ALPSPGERATFG
+630 ALPSPGERATWG
-642 EWQRRLSA
+642 VWRDRLSA

-671 MAHVGPVDLSEI
+671 MADVGPVDLGEV
-683 RLCLSRRL
+683 RLCLAHRL

-697 PAARRDGRLFVSPI
+697 PGARRDGRLFVAPI
-711 EGARGRS
+711 EAARGRS

-726 LAERIFPQKVVE
+726 LAERIFPQKVAE
-738 DPILRDALRRAIAG
+738 DPILRDALRRAIADG
-752 GDSGLDTSDDRVAR
+752 ASGLDTSDDRVAR

-779 QRLVVSYPRVD
+779 RKLVVSYPRVD

-807 RAAEGKLPGFGELER
+807 RAAEGRLPGFGELER

-858 SLPEAQTVGTARYL
+858 SLPEEQTIGTARYL

-882 LRFRARRWIPGWT
+882 LRFRARRWIPAWT
-895 TADGLFKP
+895 SADGLYKP
-903 IAEAREALA
+903 VAEAREALA
-912 KHAFERRSF
+912 KHAFGRRSF

-937 LYAVHKLAPRPAP
+937 LYAVHKLAPRPSP

-975 LRDAGKLPLGL
+975 LRDAGKLPV
-986 SSLDEARAEL
+986 SVSTLDEARAEL

-1008 DELAPAIR
+1008 DELAPAIQ

-1054 PRRLAIRDPGS
+1054 PRRLTARDPGS
-1065 SDAPVELDC
+1065 SDQPVELDC

-1086 RSVWGAMRATDY
+1086 RSVWGAVRATDY

-1154 IYLDARARDAAAQV
+1154 IYLDARAREAAAQV
-1168 AGIIGDAID
+1168 AGIIGDAIER
-1177 KAALLPMPAEG
+1177 AALLPMPAEG

-1209 IKRRDIEPRRRLEQL
+1209 IKRRDIDQRRRLEQL

>member
-1 MPHAVITSPSA
+1 MPHALITSPSA

-27 PAERVLLVGASVEA
+27 PAEGVLLVGASVEA
-41 VSELARASIR
+41 VSELARASLR
-51 GRRATFGWHRLTLG
+51 GHRATFGWHRLTLG

-77 ERGLV
+77 ARGLV

-87 AIEALCARTIDGLAQ
+87 AIEALCARAIDGLAQ
-102 DGLLGRFARVADRPG
+102 DGQLGRFARVADRPG

-123 RTLEEVRLSGVAAD
+123 RTLDEARLAGVAPD
-137 ALAPADLDRIAHA
+137 ALAPADLDRIARA
-150 FDAALDDAG
+150 FDAALDEAG
-159 LADRAIVLRLAAE
+159 LADRALVFRLAAE
-172 RARAADDG
+172 RARADDGG
-180 DPRSRHPLLG
+180 DPRARHPLLG

-202 ALERELLEA
+202 ALERELVEA

-229 SLRHLQAAL
+229 SLRHLEAAL

-248 AVSAAHDGAGAGNGV
+248 AVSAAHDGAGAGDAGDAV
-263 DDGADDGA
+263 EGDGDDGRC
-271 GDDLPPVAPSTS
+271 PPPAPSTS

-292 DPLNDEAPG
+292 DPLTDDAPG

-314 SRECVELARIA
+314 SRECVEIARLA
-325 LREAARGVP
+325 LREARAGVP

-365 AQGSVQPDPAG
+365 AQGTVQPDPAG

-404 PDATPAGEPPPA
+404 PDPTPAGEPPPA
-416 APEADRW
+416 ASEADRW

-431 PELLRGGFDEAP
+431 PELLRGGLDDEPPAPSSADDGAPSSVDDGAPGTPADPAQHGAHGGDGALSGPPDARSAAAP
-443 PDDDMAGE
+443 P
-451 DLGFDPPGKS
+451 PG
-461 FNPTVLNPGPTAPNP
+461 A
-476 GPTAL
+476 
-481 NPGPTVLNP
+481 
-490 GPTALNPG
+490 
-498 PTALN
+498 
-503 PGPTALNPGPTALNP
+503 
-518 GPTAPNPGPT
+518 
-528 AHNPDPTAHP
+528 D
-538 PDPTAHPPDPTAQGP
+538 P

-584 EARLSGFEREL
+584 KARLSGFEREL
-595 RLELSR
+595 RIDLSR
-601 APEDR
+601 ASEER
-606 DAARIARTLADL
+606 DTSRISRTLADL
-618 SALRA
+618 TALRD

-630 ALPSPGERATFG
+630 ALPSPGERATWG
-642 EWQRRLSA
+642 AWRDRLSA

-671 MAHVGPVDLSEI
+671 MADVGPVDLGEV
-683 RLCLSRRL
+683 RLCLAHRL

-697 PAARRDGRLFVSPI
+697 PAARRDGRLFVAPI
-711 EGARGRS
+711 EAARGRS

-726 LAERIFPQKVVE
+726 LAERIFPQKVAE

-752 GDSGLDTSDDRVAR
+752 GASGLDTSDDRVAR

-779 QRLVVSYPRVD
+779 RKLVVSYPRVD

-807 RAAEGKLPGFGELER
+807 RAAEGRLPGFGELER

-858 SLPEAQTVGTARYL
+858 SLPEEHTIGTARYL
-872 LNANPHLARA
+872 LGANPHLARA
-882 LRFRARRWIPGWT
+882 LRFRARRWIPAWT
-895 TADGLFKP
+895 SADGLFKP
-903 IAEAREALA
+903 VAEAREALA
-912 KHAFERRSF
+912 KHAFGRRSF

-937 LYAVHKLAPRPAP
+937 LYAVHKLAPRPSP

-975 LRDAGKLPLGL
+975 LRDAGKLPV
-986 SSLDEARAEL
+986 SPPSLDEARAEL

-1008 DELAPAIR
+1008 DELAPAIQ

-1054 PRRLAIRDPGS
+1054 PRRLTARDPGS
-1065 SDAPVELDC
+1065 SDVPVELDC

-1106 RDAVVSGGGTL
+1106 RDAVVGGGGTL

-1154 IYLDARARDAAAQV
+1154 IYLDARAREAAAQV

-1177 KAALLPMPAEG
+1177 RAALLPMPAEG

-1209 IKRRDIEPRRRLEQL
+1209 IKRRDIDQRRRLEQL

>member
-1 MPHAVITSPSA
+1 MPHVLITSPSA

-27 PAERVLLVGASVEA
+27 PAEGVLLVGASVEA
-41 VSELARASIR
+41 VSELARSSLR

-77 ERGLV
+77 ARGLV
-82 PASAL
+82 PASGL
-87 AIEALCARTIDGLAQ
+87 AIEALCARAIDGLAQ

-117 LPRAVA
+117 LPRAVS
-123 RTLEEVRLSGVAAD
+123 RTLDEARLSGVAPD

-150 FDAALDDAG
+150 FEAALDEAG
-159 LADRAIVLRLAAE
+159 LADRALVLRLAAE
-172 RARAADDG
+172 RARAEDGG
-180 DPRSRHPLLG
+180 DPRAKHPLLG

-229 SLRHLQAAL
+229 SLRHLEAAL

-248 AVSAAHDGAGAGNGV
+248 AVSAAHDGAGAGNGA
-263 DDGADDGA
+263 DGGAESSADDDAGA
-271 GDDLPPVAPSTS
+271 GDEPPGAPSTS

-292 DPLNDEAPG
+292 DPLTDEAPG

-325 LREAARGVP
+325 LREAGRGVP

-350 HLVEALRRAGIPAHF
+350 HLVEALRRAGIPAYF

-404 PDATPAGEPPPA
+404 PDPTPAGEPPPA
-416 APEADRW
+416 ASEADRW

-431 PELLRGGFDEAP
+431 PELLRGELDEDALEGDGVLSGASAP
-443 PDDDMAGE
+443 IILDSPFQNGALDGDRTPSPASAPIILDNPFQNGALDGDRTPSPASAPIILDSPFQNGAPDGDRTPSPAG
-451 DLGFDPPGKS
+451 
-461 FNPTVLNPGPTAPNP
+461 APAEA
-476 GPTAL
+476 G
-481 NPGPTVLNP
+481 G
-490 GPTALNPG
+490 
-498 PTALN
+498 
-503 PGPTALNPGPTALNP
+503 
-518 GPTAPNPGPT
+518 
-528 AHNPDPTAHP
+528 D
-538 PDPTAHPPDPTAQGP
+538 P
-553 DAPVH
+553 DAPVQ

-584 EARLSGFEREL
+584 KVRLSGYEREL
-595 RLELSR
+595 RQELSR
-601 APEDR
+601 ASEER
-606 DAARIARTLADL
+606 DTARVARALADL
-618 SALRA
+618 TALRD

-630 ALPSPGERATFG
+630 ALPGPGERATWG
-642 EWQRRLSA
+642 EWRHRLSA

-671 MAHVGPVDLSEI
+671 MADVGPVDLGEV
-683 RLCLSRRL
+683 RLCLAHRL

-697 PAARRDGRLFVSPI
+697 PAARRDGRLFVAPI
-711 EGARGRS
+711 EAARGRS

-726 LAERIFPQKVVE
+726 LAERIFPQKVTE

-752 GDSGLDTSDDRVAR
+752 GASGLDTSDDRVAR

-779 QRLVVSYPRVD
+779 RKLVVSYPRVD

-858 SLPEAQTVGTARYL
+858 SLPEERTIGTARYL
-872 LNANPHLARA
+872 LGANPHLARA
-882 LRFRARRWIPGWT
+882 LRFRARRWIPAWT
-895 TADGLFKP
+895 NADGLFKP
-903 IAEAREALA
+903 VAEAREALA
-912 KHAFERRSF
+912 KHAFARRSF

-937 LYAVHKLAPRPAP
+937 LYAVHRLAPRPAP
-950 EAIEELDPLQRGRL
+950 QAIEELDPLQRGRL

-975 LRDAGKLPLGL
+975 LRDAGKLPV
-986 SSLDEARAEL
+986 SVSTLDEARAEL

-1008 DELAPAIR
+1008 DELAPAIQ

-1039 DRDWEPIHFELSFGL
+1039 DRDWEPLHFELSFGL
-1054 PRRLAIRDPGS
+1054 PRRLAARDPGS
-1065 SDAPVELDC
+1065 SDEPVALDC

-1154 IYLDARARDAAAQV
+1154 IYLDARAREAAAQV

-1177 KAALLPMPAEG
+1177 RAALLPMPAEG
-1188 ACAQCDYR
+1188 ACGQCDYR

-1209 IKRRDIEPRRRLEQL
+1209 IKRRDIDQRRRLEQL

>member
-27 PAERVLLVGASVEA
+27 PAERVLLVGASVEG

-87 AIEALCARTIDGLAQ
+87 AIEALCARTLDGLAQ

-123 RTLEEVRLSGVAAD
+123 RTLDEARLSGVAPD

-271 GDDLPPVAPSTS
+271 GDEPPPVAPSTS

-292 DPLNDEAPG
+292 DPLTDDAPG

-443 PDDDMAGE
+443 PDDEMAGE

-461 FNPTVLNPGPTAPNP
+461 FSPA
-476 GPTAL
+476 AQS
-481 NPGPTVLNP
+481 
-490 GPTALNPG
+490 
-498 PTALN
+498 
-503 PGPTALNPGPTALNP
+503 
-518 GPTAPNPGPT
+518 
-528 AHNPDPTAHP
+528 PDPTAQS
-538 PDPTAHPPDPTAQGP
+538 PDPAAPTPDPTAQGP

-595 RLELSR
+595 RLELAR

-606 DAARIARTLADL
+606 DVARIARTLADL

-630 ALPSPGERATFG
+630 ALPGPGERATFG

-671 MAHVGPVDLSEI
+671 MAHVGPVDLGEI

-718 FDVVFVPG
+718 FDVVFIPG
-726 LAERIFPQKVVE
+726 LAERIFPQKVTE
-738 DPILRDALRRAIAG
+738 DPILRDALRRTIAG
-752 GDSGLDTSDDRVAR
+752 GDSGLDTSDERVAR

-807 RAAEGKLPGFGELER
+807 RAAEGRLPGFGELER

-895 TADGLFKP
+895 SADGLFKP

-912 KHAFERRSF
+912 KHAFGRRSF

-937 LYAVHKLAPRPAP
+937 LYAVHRLAPRPAP

-986 SSLDEARAEL
+986 PALDEARAEL

-1054 PRRLAIRDPGS
+1054 PRRLTTRDPGS

>member
-41 VSELARASIR
+41 VGELARASIR

-82 PASAL
+82 PASPL
-87 AIEALCARTIDGLAQ
+87 AIEALCARTLDGLAQ

-123 RTLEEVRLSGVAAD
+123 RTLDEARLSGVAPD

-271 GDDLPPVAPSTS
+271 GDEPPPVAPSTS

-292 DPLNDEAPG
+292 DPLTDEAPG

-395 AEYLSLGQV
+395 AEYLSLAQV

-431 PELLRGGFDEAP
+431 PELLRGGFDETP
-443 PDDDMAGE
+443 PDDEMAGE
-451 DLGFDPPGKS
+451 DLGVDPPGKS
-461 FNPTVLNPGPTAPNP
+461 FRPAAQNPDRTVQG
-476 GPTAL
+476 
-481 NPGPTVLNP
+481 
-490 GPTALNPG
+490 
-498 PTALN
+498 
-503 PGPTALNPGPTALNP
+503 
-518 GPTAPNPGPT
+518 
-528 AHNPDPTAHP
+528 PDPTA
-538 PDPTAHPPDPTAQGP
+538 PTPDPTAQGP

-595 RLELSR
+595 RLSLSR

-606 DAARIARTLADL
+606 DAARVARTLADL

-630 ALPSPGERATFG
+630 ALPGPGERATFG

-671 MAHVGPVDLSEI
+671 MAHVGPVDLGEI

-738 DPILRDALRRAIAG
+738 DPILRDALRRTIAG

-807 RAAEGKLPGFGELER
+807 RAAEGRLPGFGELER

-895 TADGLFKP
+895 SADGLFKP

-912 KHAFERRSF
+912 KHAFGRRSF

-937 LYAVHKLAPRPAP
+937 LYAVHRLAPRPAP

-986 SSLDEARAEL
+986 PALDEARAEL

-1054 PRRLAIRDPGS
+1054 PRRLATRDPGS

-1168 AGIIGDAID
+1168 AGIIGDALD

>member
-1 MPHAVITSPSA
+1 MPHVLITSPSA

-41 VSELARASIR
+41 VSELARASVR

-65 RLAAALAMPALA
+65 RIAAALAMPALA
-77 ERGLV
+77 ARGLV
-82 PASAL
+82 PASPL
-87 AIEALCARTIDGLAQ
+87 AIEALCARAIGGLAQ

-123 RTLEEVRLSGVAAD
+123 RTLDEVRLAGVDPD
-137 ALAPADLDRIAHA
+137 ALAPADLDRIARA
-150 FDAALDDAG
+150 FDAALDEAG
-159 LADRAIVLRLAAE
+159 LADRALVLRLAAE
-172 RARAADDG
+172 RARADDDG
-180 DPRSRHPLLG
+180 DPRARHPLLG

-202 ALERELLEA
+202 ALERDLLEA
-211 VAARSPDAL
+211 MAARSPDAL

-229 SLRHLQAAL
+229 SLRHLEAAL
-238 RSPPRRVSLT
+238 RSPPRRVALA
-248 AVSAAHDGAGAGNGV
+248 AVSAAHDGPGAGTDAGT
-263 DDGADDGA
+263 DADDP
-271 GDDLPPVAPSTS
+271 GDGPPPGAPSTS

-292 DPLNDEAPG
+292 DPLTDEAPG

-325 LREAARGVP
+325 LREAGRGVP

-350 HLVEALRRAGIPAHF
+350 HLVEALRRAGIPAYF

-416 APEADRW
+416 ASEADRW
-423 VPPDDDLF
+423 VPPDDDFF
-431 PELLRGGFDEAP
+431 PALLRGELDEELGDAQAP
-443 PDDDMAGE
+443 GDEEETPSGGGARLDRGALPRTGAPVA
-451 DLGFDPPGKS
+451 LDPP
-461 FNPTVLNPGPTAPNP
+461 AP
-476 GPTAL
+476 
-481 NPGPTVLNP
+481 
-490 GPTALNPG
+490 
-498 PTALN
+498 
-503 PGPTALNPGPTALNP
+503 
-518 GPTAPNPGPT
+518 
-528 AHNPDPTAHP
+528 
-538 PDPTAHPPDPTAQGP
+538 QGAP
-553 DAPVH
+553 DAASADRGGAPVQ

-584 EARLSGFEREL
+584 KARLSGLEQEL
-595 RLELSR
+595 RLQLSR
-601 APEDR
+601 APEER
-606 DAARIARTLADL
+606 DAARVTRMLADL
-618 SALRA
+618 SALRD

-630 ALPSPGERATFG
+630 ALPSPGERATWG
-642 EWQRRLSA
+642 AWRERLSA

-671 MAHVGPVDLSEI
+671 MADVGPVDLGEV
-683 RLCLSRRL
+683 RLCLAHRL

-697 PAARRDGRLFVSPI
+697 PAARRDGRLFVAPI
-711 EGARGRS
+711 EAARGRS

-726 LAERIFPQKVVE
+726 LAERIFPQKVTE

-752 GDSGLDTSDDRVAR
+752 GASGLDTSDDRVAR

-779 QRLVVSYPRVD
+779 RKLVVSYPRVD

-807 RAAEGKLPGFGELER
+807 RAAEGRLPGFGELER

-858 SLPEAQTVGTARYL
+858 SLPEDRTIGTARYL
-872 LNANPHLARA
+872 LGANPHLARA

-895 TADGLFKP
+895 SADGLFKP

-912 KHAFERRSF
+912 KHAFGRRSF

-950 EAIEELDPLQRGRL
+950 AAIEELDPLQRGRL

-975 LRDAGKLPLGL
+975 LRDAGQLPV
-986 SSLDEARAEL
+986 SVASLDEARAEL

-1008 DELAPAIR
+1008 DELAPAIQ

-1054 PRRLAIRDPGS
+1054 PRRLATRDPGS
-1065 SDAPVELDC
+1065 SDQPVELDC

-1106 RDAVVSGGGTL
+1106 RDAVVSGGGAL

-1154 IYLDARARDAAAQV
+1154 IYLDARAREAAAQV

-1177 KAALLPMPAEG
+1177 RAALLPMPAEG

-1209 IKRRDIEPRRRLEQL
+1209 IKRRDTDQRRRLEQL

>member
-65 RLAAALAMPALA
+65 RVAAALAMPALA
-77 ERGLV
+77 ARGLV

-87 AIEALCARTIDGLAQ
+87 AIEALCARAIDGLAQ

-123 RTLEEVRLSGVAAD
+123 RTLDEVRLAGVAPD

-150 FDAALDDAG
+150 FDAALDAAG
-159 LADRAIVLRLAAE
+159 LADRALVLRLAAE
-172 RARAADDG
+172 RARADDGG
-180 DPRSRHPLLG
+180 DPRARHPLLG

-202 ALERELLEA
+202 ALERELIEA
-211 VAARSPDAL
+211 LAARSPDAL

-229 SLRHLQAAL
+229 SLRHLEAAL
-238 RSPPRRVSLT
+238 RSPSRRISLT
-248 AVSAAHDGAGAGNGV
+248 AVSAAHDGAGAANGAGG
-263 DDGADDGA
+263 DADDADGADDGP
-271 GDDLPPVAPSTS
+271 LPAAPSTS

-292 DPLNDEAPG
+292 DPLTDEAPG

-325 LREAARGVP
+325 LREAGRGVP

-350 HLVEALRRAGIPAHF
+350 HLVEALRRAGIPAYF

-416 APEADRW
+416 ASEADRW
-423 VPPDDDLF
+423 VPPDDDFF
-431 PELLRGGFDEAP
+431 PALLRGELDEGAEELGDALALGDEEEVPSGGGALPHAGTPEPRGAP
-443 PDDDMAGE
+443 EPTGAPE
-451 DLGFDPPGKS
+451 SHAAPGTPES
-461 FNPTVLNPGPTAPNP
+461 HAAPGAPAPQAAP
-476 GPTAL
+476 G
-481 NPGPTVLNP
+481 G
-490 GPTALNPG
+490 
-498 PTALN
+498 
-503 PGPTALNPGPTALNP
+503 
-518 GPTAPNPGPT
+518 
-528 AHNPDPTAHP
+528 DR
-538 PDPTAHPPDPTAQGP
+538 
-553 DAPVH
+553 DAPVQ

-584 EARLSGFEREL
+584 KARLSGFEREL
-595 RLELSR
+595 RQELAR
-601 APEDR
+601 APEER

-618 SALRA
+618 SALRD
-623 FALPLLA
+623 FALPLLS
-630 ALPSPGERATFG
+630 ALPSPGERATWG
-642 EWQRRLSA
+642 AWRDRLSA
-650 LATRALRRPERVLA
+650 LATRALRHPERVLA

-671 MAHVGPVDLSEI
+671 MADVGPVDLGEV
-683 RLCLSRRL
+683 RLCLAHRL

-697 PAARRDGRLFVSPI
+697 PAARRDGRLFVAPI
-711 EGARGRS
+711 EAARGRS

-752 GDSGLDTSDDRVAR
+752 GASGLDTSDDRVAR

-779 QRLVVSYPRVD
+779 RKLVVSYPRVD

-807 RAAEGKLPGFGELER
+807 RAAEGRLPGFGELER

-858 SLPEAQTVGTARYL
+858 SLPEDRTIGTARYL
-872 LNANPHLARA
+872 LGANPHLARA
-882 LRFRARRWIPGWT
+882 LRFRARRWIPAWT
-895 TADGLFKP
+895 SADGLFKP
-903 IAEAREALA
+903 AAEAREALA
-912 KHAFERRSF
+912 KHAFGRRSF

-975 LRDAGKLPLGL
+975 LRDAGKLPV
-986 SSLDEARAEL
+986 SVASLDEARAEL

-1008 DELAPAIR
+1008 DELAPAIQ

-1054 PRRLAIRDPGS
+1054 PRRFATRDPGS
-1065 SDAPVELDC
+1065 SDEPVALDC
-1074 GVRLRG
+1074 GVKLRG

-1154 IYLDARARDAAAQV
+1154 IYLDARAREAAAQV

-1177 KAALLPMPAEG
+1177 RAALLPMPAEG

-1209 IKRRDIEPRRRLEQL
+1209 IKRRDIDQRRRLEQL

>member
-65 RLAAALAMPALA
+65 RVAAALAMPALA
-77 ERGLV
+77 ARGLV

-87 AIEALCARTIDGLAQ
+87 AIEALCARAIDGLAQ

-123 RTLEEVRLSGVAAD
+123 RTLDEVRLAGVDPD

-150 FDAALDDAG
+150 FDAALDEAG
-159 LADRAIVLRLAAE
+159 IADRALVLRLAAE
-172 RARAADDG
+172 RARAEDGG
-180 DPRSRHPLLG
+180 DPRASHPLLG

-202 ALERELLEA
+202 ALERDLIEA
-211 VAARSPDAL
+211 LAARSPDAL

-229 SLRHLQAAL
+229 SLRHLEAAL
-238 RSPPRRVSLT
+238 RSPSRRVSLT
-248 AVSAAHDGAGAGNGV
+248 AVSAAHDGAGAGSDAGS
-263 DDGADDGA
+263 DADADDG
-271 GDDLPPVAPSTS
+271 PPPGAPSTS

-292 DPLNDEAPG
+292 DPLTDEAAG

-325 LREAARGVP
+325 LREAGRGVP

-350 HLVEALRRAGIPAHF
+350 HLVEALRRAGIPAYF

-416 APEADRW
+416 ASEADRW
-423 VPPDDDLF
+423 VPPDDDFF
-431 PELLRGGFDEAP
+431 PALLRGEIDEDAEELGGAEAP
-443 PDDDMAGE
+443 GEEDEEAPSGGGALPRAGA
-451 DLGFDPPGKS
+451 PGAQA
-461 FNPTVLNPGPTAPNP
+461 PQGAPGAQAPQSAP
-476 GPTAL
+476 G
-481 NPGPTVLNP
+481 
-490 GPTALNPG
+490 
-498 PTALN
+498 
-503 PGPTALNPGPTALNP
+503 
-518 GPTAPNPGPT
+518 APAP
-528 AHNPDPTAHP
+528 
-538 PDPTAHPPDPTAQGP
+538 QGAASGDR
-553 DAPVH
+553 DAPVQ

-584 EARLSGFEREL
+584 KARLSGFEREL
-595 RLELSR
+595 RLQLSR
-601 APEDR
+601 APEER

-618 SALRA
+618 EALRD

-630 ALPSPGERATFG
+630 ALPSPGERATWG
-642 EWQRRLSA
+642 AWRDRLSA

-671 MAHVGPVDLSEI
+671 MADVGPVDLGEV
-683 RLCLSRRL
+683 RLCLAHRL

-697 PAARRDGRLFVSPI
+697 PAARRDGRLFVAPI
-711 EGARGRS
+711 EAARGRS

-726 LAERIFPQKVVE
+726 LAERIFPQKVAE

-752 GDSGLDTSDDRVAR
+752 GASGLDTSDDRVAR

-779 QRLVVSYPRVD
+779 RKLVVSYPRVD

-807 RAAEGKLPGFGELER
+807 RAAEGRLPGFGELER
-822 RAEQGGAARIGW
+822 RAEQAGAARIGW

-858 SLPEAQTVGTARYL
+858 SLPEERTIGTARYL
-872 LNANPHLARA
+872 LGANPHLARA
-882 LRFRARRWIPGWT
+882 LRFRARRWIPAWT
-895 TADGLFKP
+895 GADGLFKP
-903 IAEAREALA
+903 VAEAREALA
-912 KHAFERRSF
+912 KHAFGRRSF

-975 LRDAGKLPLGL
+975 LRDAGQLPV
-986 SSLDEARAEL
+986 SAASLDGARAEL

-1008 DELAPAIR
+1008 DELAPAIQ

-1054 PRRLAIRDPGS
+1054 PRRFTVRDPGS
-1065 SDAPVELDC
+1065 SDEPVELDC
-1074 GVRLRG
+1074 GVKLRG

-1154 IYLDARARDAAAQV
+1154 IYLDARAREAAAQV

-1177 KAALLPMPAEG
+1177 RAALLPMPADG

-1209 IKRRDIEPRRRLEQL
+1209 IKRRDIDQRRRLEQL

>member
-87 AIEALCARTIDGLAQ
+87 AIEALCARTLDGLAQ

-123 RTLEEVRLSGVAAD
+123 RTLDEARLSGVAPD

-271 GDDLPPVAPSTS
+271 GDEPPPVAPSTS

-292 DPLNDEAPG
+292 DPLTDEAPG

-461 FNPTVLNPGPTAPNP
+461 FSPAAQTPGPTAPNP
-476 GPTAL
+476 D
-481 NPGPTVLNP
+481 
-490 GPTALNPG
+490 
-498 PTALN
+498 
-503 PGPTALNPGPTALNP
+503 
-518 GPTAPNPGPT
+518 PTAPNP
-528 AHNPDPTAHP
+528 DPTG
-538 PDPTAHPPDPTAQGP
+538 QGP

-595 RLELSR
+595 RLSLSR

-630 ALPSPGERATFG
+630 ALPGPGERATFG

-671 MAHVGPVDLSEI
+671 MAHVGPVDLGEI

-726 LAERIFPQKVVE
+726 LAERIFPQKVTE
-738 DPILRDALRRAIAG
+738 DPILRDALRRTIAG

-807 RAAEGKLPGFGELER
+807 RAAEGRLPGFGELER

-895 TADGLFKP
+895 SADGLFKP

-912 KHAFERRSF
+912 KHAFGRRSF

-986 SSLDEARAEL
+986 PALDEARAEL

-1054 PRRLAIRDPGS
+1054 PRRLATRDPGS

>member
-12 AARLDRAVGWLRRRR
+12 AARIDRAVGWLRRRR

-87 AIEALCARTIDGLAQ
+87 AIEALCARTLDGLAQ
-102 DGLLGRFARVADRPG
+102 DGQLGRFARVADRPG

-123 RTLEEVRLSGVAAD
+123 RTLDEARLSGVAPD

-172 RARAADDG
+172 RARAADDD

-271 GDDLPPVAPSTS
+271 GDEPPPVAPSTS

-292 DPLNDEAPG
+292 DPLTDEAPG

-461 FNPTVLNPGPTAPNP
+461 FSPSAQNPNRTAQSPDRTTP
-476 GPTAL
+476 
-481 NPGPTVLNP
+481 
-490 GPTALNPG
+490 
-498 PTALN
+498 
-503 PGPTALNPGPTALNP
+503 
-518 GPTAPNPGPT
+518 
-528 AHNPDPTAHP
+528 NPDPTAQN
-538 PDPTAHPPDPTAQGP
+538 PDPTAQGP

-595 RLELSR
+595 RLSLSR

-630 ALPSPGERATFG
+630 ALPGAGERATFG

-671 MAHVGPVDLSEI
+671 MAHVGPVDLGEI

-726 LAERIFPQKVVE
+726 LAERIFPQKVTE
-738 DPILRDALRRAIAG
+738 DPILRDALRRTIAG

-807 RAAEGKLPGFGELER
+807 RAAEGRLPGFGELER

-895 TADGLFKP
+895 SADGLFKP

-912 KHAFERRSF
+912 KHAFGRRSF

-986 SSLDEARAEL
+986 PALDEARAEL
-996 DRALDRVAARYA
+996 DGALDRVAARYA

-1054 PRRLAIRDPGS
+1054 PRRLATRDPGS

>member
-1 MPHAVITSPSA
+1 MPHAVLTSPSA

-27 PAERVLLVGASVEA
+27 PAEPVLLVGASVEA
-41 VSELARASIR
+41 ASELARAALR
-51 GRRATFGWHRLTLG
+51 GRRAAFGWHRLTLG

-77 ERGLV
+77 ARGLV
-82 PASAL
+82 PASPL
-87 AIEALCARTIDGLAQ
+87 AIEALCARALDGLAQ
-102 DGLLGRFARVADRPG
+102 DGQLGRFARVADRPG

-123 RTLEEVRLSGVAAD
+123 RTLDEVRLAGVEPD
-137 ALAPADLDRIAHA
+137 ALAPADLDRIARA
-150 FDAALDDAG
+150 FDAALDEAG
-159 LADRAIVLRLAAE
+159 LADRALVLRLAAE
-172 RARAADDG
+172 RARAEGNG
-180 DPRSRHPLLG
+180 DPRARHPLLG

-202 ALERELLEA
+202 ELERELLEA

-220 ATVPAGDAA
+220 ATVPAGDDA
-229 SLRHLQAAL
+229 SRRHLEAAL
-238 RSPPRRVSLT
+238 RSPARRVALT
-248 AVSAAHDGAGAGNGV
+248 AVSAAHDGAGAGDAAG
-263 DDGADDGA
+263 DAA
-271 GDDLPPVAPSTS
+271 GDDELGEPPPGAPSTS

-292 DPLNDEAPG
+292 DPLADEAPG

-325 LREAARGVP
+325 LREAGRGVP

-350 HLVEALRRAGIPAHF
+350 HLVEALRRAGIPAYF

-404 PDATPAGEPPPA
+404 PDATAAGEPPPA
-416 APEADRW
+416 ASEADRW

-431 PELLRGGFDEAP
+431 PELLRGELDDPAP
-443 PDDDMAGE
+443 APVDDGPAE
-451 DLGFDPPGKS
+451 DDSPPGYGAHAGNGAQAAS
-461 FNPTVLNPGPTAPNP
+461 GAPAGHGGPAASGAPG
-476 GPTAL
+476 
-481 NPGPTVLNP
+481 
-490 GPTALNPG
+490 
-498 PTALN
+498 
-503 PGPTALNPGPTALNP
+503 
-518 GPTAPNPGPT
+518 
-528 AHNPDPTAHP
+528 D
-538 PDPTAHPPDPTAQGP
+538 P
-553 DAPVH
+553 DAPVQ

-595 RLELSR
+595 RQELAR
-601 APEDR
+601 ASEER
-606 DAARIARTLADL
+606 DTARIARALADL
-618 SALRA
+618 AALRG

-630 ALPSPGERATFG
+630 ALPSPGERATWG
-642 EWQRRLSA
+642 QWRDRLSA

-671 MAHVGPVDLSEI
+671 MADVGPVDLGEV
-683 RLCLSRRL
+683 RLCLSHRL
-691 TDLVLP
+691 TNLVLP
-697 PAARRDGRLFVSPI
+697 PAARRDGRLFVAPI
-711 EGARGRS
+711 EAARGRS

-726 LAERIFPQKVVE
+726 LAERIFPQKVTE
-738 DPILRDALRRAIAG
+738 DPILRDALRRAISG
-752 GDSGLDTSDDRVAR
+752 GASRLDTSDDRVAR

-779 QRLVVSYPRVD
+779 RRLVVSYPRVD

-807 RAAEGKLPGFGELER
+807 RAAEGRLPGFGELER
-822 RAEQGGAARIGW
+822 RAEQGGGAARIGW
-834 PAPARPE
+834 PAPAHPE

-858 SLPEAQTVGTARYL
+858 SLPEERTVGTARYL
-872 LNANPHLARA
+872 LSANPHLARA

-895 TADGLFKP
+895 SADGLFKP
-903 IAEAREALA
+903 LPEAREALA
-912 KHAFERRSF
+912 KHGFARRSF

-937 LYAVHKLAPRPAP
+937 LYAVHRLAPRRAP

-975 LRDAGKLPLGL
+975 LRDAGKLPV
-986 SSLDEARAEL
+986 SVSTLDEARAEL
-996 DRALDRVAARYA
+996 DRTLDRVAARYA
-1008 DELAPAIR
+1008 DELAPAIQ

-1054 PRRLAIRDPGS
+1054 PRRFAARDPGS
-1065 SDAPVELDC
+1065 SDQPVELDC
-1074 GVRLRG
+1074 GVKLRG

-1098 KTGKARAP
+1098 KTGKARSP
-1106 RDAVVSGGGTL
+1106 RDAVVSGGGAL

-1154 IYLDARARDAAAQV
+1154 IYLDARAREAAAQV

-1177 KAALLPMPAEG
+1177 KAALLPLPAEG

>member
-1 MPHAVITSPSA
+1 MSHALITSPSA

-27 PAERVLLVGASVEA
+27 PADRVLLVGASVEA
-41 VSELARASIR
+41 VSELARSSIR
-51 GRRATFGWHRLTLG
+51 GYRATFGWHRLTLG

-77 ERGLV
+77 ARGLV

-87 AIEALCARTIDGLAQ
+87 AIEALCARAIDGLAQ

-123 RTLEEVRLSGVAAD
+123 RTLDEARLAGVAPD
-137 ALAPADLDRIAHA
+137 ALAPADLDRIARA
-150 FDAALDDAG
+150 FDAALDEAG
-159 LADRAIVLRLAAE
+159 LADRALVLRLAAE
-172 RARAADDG
+172 RARADDGG
-180 DPRSRHPLLG
+180 DPRARHPLLG
-190 LPMLLLDLPVRF
+190 LPMLLLDVPVRF

-229 SLRHLQAAL
+229 SLRHLEAAL

-248 AVSAAHDGAGAGNGV
+248 AVSAAHDGAGAGDGG
-263 DDGADDGA
+263 DDGDGADGA
-271 GDDLPPVAPSTS
+271 GHEPPGAPSTS

-292 DPLNDEAPG
+292 DPLTDDAPG

-314 SRECVELARIA
+314 SRECVEIARIA
-325 LREAARGVP
+325 LREAGAGVP

-345 EQYRA
+345 DQYRA
-350 HLVEALRRAGIPAHF
+350 HLVEALRRAGIPAYF

-404 PDATPAGEPPPA
+404 PDPTPAGEPPPA
-416 APEADRW
+416 ASEADRW
-423 VPPDDDLF
+423 VPPDDELF
-431 PELLRGGFDEAP
+431 PELLRGGLDDGAPADDDEAP
-443 PDDDMAGE
+443 ADGGAPSSAGA
-451 DLGFDPPGKS
+451 LSTPAGALSTPAGALSTPAGALSTPAGALSTPAGAPASPG
-461 FNPTVLNPGPTAPNP
+461 A
-476 GPTAL
+476 
-481 NPGPTVLNP
+481 
-490 GPTALNPG
+490 
-498 PTALN
+498 
-503 PGPTALNPGPTALNP
+503 
-518 GPTAPNPGPT
+518 
-528 AHNPDPTAHP
+528 D
-538 PDPTAHPPDPTAQGP
+538 P
-553 DAPVH
+553 DAPVQ

-584 EARLSGFEREL
+584 KARLSGFEREL
-595 RLELSR
+595 RLELARVS
-601 APEDR
+601 EER
-606 DAARIARTLADL
+606 DTARVSRTLADL
-618 SALRA
+618 AALRD

-630 ALPSPGERATFG
+630 ALPSPGERMTWGA
-642 EWQRRLSA
+642 WRDRLSA

-671 MAHVGPVDLSEI
+671 MADVGPVDLGEV
-683 RLCLSRRL
+683 RLCLAHRL

-697 PAARRDGRLFVSPI
+697 PAARRDGRLFVAPI
-711 EGARGRS
+711 EAARGRS

-726 LAERIFPQKVVE
+726 LAERIFPQKVTE

-752 GDSGLDTSDDRVAR
+752 GASGLDTSDDRVAR

-779 QRLVVSYPRVD
+779 RKLVVSYPRVD

-807 RAAEGKLPGFGELER
+807 RAAEGRLPGFGELER

-858 SLPEAQTVGTARYL
+858 SLPEEQTIGTARYL
-872 LNANPHLARA
+872 LGANPHLARA
-882 LRFRARRWIPGWT
+882 LRFRARRWIPAWT
-895 TADGLFKP
+895 SADGLYKP
-903 IAEAREALA
+903 VAEAREALA
-912 KHAFERRSF
+912 KHAFGRRSF

-975 LRDAGKLPLGL
+975 LRDAGKLPV
-986 SSLDEARAEL
+986 SAPSLDEARAEL
-996 DRALDRVAARYA
+996 DRTLDRVAARYA
-1008 DELAPAIR
+1008 DELAPAIQ

-1027 ADLREWLRRAAE
+1027 ADLREWLRRSAE
-1039 DRDWEPIHFELSFGL
+1039 DRDWEPIHFEMSFGL
-1054 PRRLAIRDPGS
+1054 PRRLAARDPGS
-1065 SDAPVELDC
+1065 SDEPVELDC

-1154 IYLDARARDAAAQV
+1154 IYLDARAREAAAQV
-1168 AGIIGDAID
+1168 SGIIGDAID
-1177 KAALLPMPAEG
+1177 RAALLPMPAEG
-1188 ACAQCDYR
+1188 ACGQCDYR

-1209 IKRRDIEPRRRLEQL
+1209 IKRRDIDQRRRLEQL

>member
-12 AARLDRAVGWLRRRR
+12 AARIDRAVGWLRRRR

-87 AIEALCARTIDGLAQ
+87 AIEALCARTLDGLAQ

-123 RTLEEVRLSGVAAD
+123 RTLDEARLSGVAPD

-271 GDDLPPVAPSTS
+271 GDEPPPVAPSTS

-292 DPLNDEAPG
+292 DPLTDEAPG

-431 PELLRGGFDEAP
+431 PELLRGGFDEVP
-443 PDDDMAGE
+443 PDDDMEGG
-451 DLGFDPPGKS
+451 DLGFDPPAKS
-461 FNPTVLNPGPTAPNP
+461 FSPAAQTPDPTAPNLD
-476 GPTAL
+476 PT
-481 NPGPTVLNP
+481 GQS
-490 GPTALNPG
+490 
-498 PTALN
+498 
-503 PGPTALNPGPTALNP
+503 
-518 GPTAPNPGPT
+518 
-528 AHNPDPTAHP
+528 PDPTA
-538 PDPTAHPPDPTAQGP
+538 PTPDPTAQGP

-595 RLELSR
+595 RLSLSR

-630 ALPSPGERATFG
+630 ALPGAGERATFG

-671 MAHVGPVDLSEI
+671 MAHVGPVDLGEI

-726 LAERIFPQKVVE
+726 LAERIFPQKVTE
-738 DPILRDALRRAIAG
+738 DPILRDALRRTIAG

-807 RAAEGKLPGFGELER
+807 RAAEGRLPGFGELER

-895 TADGLFKP
+895 SADGLFKP

-912 KHAFERRSF
+912 KHAFGRRSF

-986 SSLDEARAEL
+986 PALDEARAEL

-1054 PRRLAIRDPGS
+1054 PRRLATRDPGS

>member
-1 MPHAVITSPSA
+1 MPHVLITSPSA

-27 PAERVLLVGASVEA
+27 PAERVLLVGASVES
-41 VSELARASIR
+41 VSELARSSIR

-77 ERGLV
+77 ARGLV
-82 PASAL
+82 PASGL
-87 AIEALCARTIDGLAQ
+87 AIEALSARAIDGLAQ

-123 RTLEEVRLSGVAAD
+123 RTLDEARLSGVAPD

-150 FDAALDDAG
+150 FEAALDEAG
-159 LADRAIVLRLAAE
+159 LADRALVLRLAAE
-172 RARAADDG
+172 RARAEDGG
-180 DPRSRHPLLG
+180 DPRARHPLLG

-202 ALERELLEA
+202 ALERDLLEA

-229 SLRHLQAAL
+229 SLRHLEAAL

-248 AVSAAHDGAGAGNGV
+248 AVSAAHDGAGAGNGA
-263 DDGADDGA
+263 GSSADDGA
-271 GDDLPPVAPSTS
+271 GAGYEPPGAPSTS

-292 DPLNDEAPG
+292 DPLTDEAPG

-325 LREAARGVP
+325 LREAGRGVP

-350 HLVEALRRAGIPAHF
+350 HLVEALRRAGIPAYF

-404 PDATPAGEPPPA
+404 PDPTPAGEPPPA
-416 APEADRW
+416 ASDADRW

-431 PELLRGGFDEAP
+431 PELLRGELDEDALEGDGVPSRASAPIILDSPFQNGAPNSDRAP
-443 PDDDMAGE
+443 PPASAPAAAGG
-451 DLGFDPPGKS
+451 D
-461 FNPTVLNPGPTAPNP
+461 
-476 GPTAL
+476 
-481 NPGPTVLNP
+481 
-490 GPTALNPG
+490 
-498 PTALN
+498 
-503 PGPTALNPGPTALNP
+503 
-518 GPTAPNPGPT
+518 
-528 AHNPDPTAHP
+528 
-538 PDPTAHPPDPTAQGP
+538 P
-553 DAPVH
+553 DAPVQ

-584 EARLSGFEREL
+584 RARLSGYEREL
-595 RLELSR
+595 RQELSC
-601 APEDR
+601 ASEER
-606 DAARIARTLADL
+606 DTARIARALADL
-618 SALRA
+618 TALRD

-630 ALPSPGERATFG
+630 ALPGPGERATWG
-642 EWQRRLSA
+642 EWRHRLSA

-671 MAHVGPVDLSEI
+671 MADVGPVDLGEV
-683 RLCLSRRL
+683 RLCLAHRL

-697 PAARRDGRLFVSPI
+697 PAARRDGRLFVAPI
-711 EGARGRS
+711 EAARGRS

-726 LAERIFPQKVVE
+726 LAERIFPQKVTE

-752 GDSGLDTSDDRVAR
+752 GASGLDTSDDRVAR

-779 QRLVVSYPRVD
+779 RKLVVSYPRVD

-858 SLPEAQTVGTARYL
+858 SLPEERTIGTARYL
-872 LNANPHLARA
+872 LGANPHLARA
-882 LRFRARRWIPGWT
+882 LRFRARRWIPAWT
-895 TADGLFKP
+895 SADGLYKP
-903 IAEAREALA
+903 VAEAREALA
-912 KHAFERRSF
+912 KHAFGRRSF

-937 LYAVHKLAPRPAP
+937 LYAVHRLAPRPAP

-975 LRDAGKLPLGL
+975 LRDAGKLPV
-986 SSLDEARAEL
+986 SASTLDEARAEL

-1008 DELAPAIR
+1008 DELAPAIQ

-1027 ADLREWLRRAAE
+1027 ADLREWLRRSAE
-1039 DRDWEPIHFELSFGL
+1039 DRDWEPLHFELSFGL
-1054 PRRLAIRDPGS
+1054 PRRLAARDPGS
-1065 SDAPVELDC
+1065 SDEPVELDC

-1154 IYLDARARDAAAQV
+1154 IYLDARAREAAAQV

-1177 KAALLPMPAEG
+1177 RAALLPMPAEG

-1196 PVCGPYEELRTGK
+1196 QVCGPYEELRTGK
-1209 IKRRDIEPRRRLEQL
+1209 IKRRDIDQRRRLEQL

>member
-1 MPHAVITSPSA
+1 MPHALITSPSA
-12 AARLDRAVGWLRRRR
+12 AARLDRALGWLRRRR
-27 PAERVLLVGASVEA
+27 PADRLLLVGASVEA
-41 VSELARASIR
+41 VNELARASLR
-51 GRRATFGWHRLTLG
+51 GHRAAFGWHRLTLG

-77 ERGLV
+77 ARGLV

-87 AIEALCARTIDGLAQ
+87 AIEALCARAIDGLAQ
-102 DGLLGRFARVADRPG
+102 DGQLGRFARVADRPG

-123 RTLEEVRLSGVAAD
+123 RTLDEARLAGVAPD
-137 ALAPADLDRIAHA
+137 ALAPADLDRIARA
-150 FDAALDDAG
+150 FDAALDEAG
-159 LADRAIVLRLAAE
+159 LADRALVLRLAAE
-172 RARAADDG
+172 RARADDGG
-180 DPRSRHPLLG
+180 DPRARHPLLG

-229 SLRHLQAAL
+229 SLRHLEAAL

-248 AVSAAHDGAGAGNGV
+248 AVSAAHDGAGA
-263 DDGADDGA
+263 AERE
-271 GDDLPPVAPSTS
+271 GDDEDDAGPEPPPAPSTS

-292 DPLNDEAPG
+292 DPLTDDAPG

-314 SRECVELARIA
+314 SRECVEIARIA
-325 LREAARGVP
+325 LREARAGVP

-350 HLVEALRRAGIPAHF
+350 HLVEALRRAGIPAYF

-404 PDATPAGEPPPA
+404 PDPTPAGEPPPA
-416 APEADRW
+416 ASEADRW

-431 PELLRGGFDEAP
+431 PELLRGGLDDEVPPIDDAP
-443 PDDDMAGE
+443 ADSE
-451 DLGFDPPGKS
+451 DPYRTGNGFISTGANSPATGQTSPATDP
-461 FNPTVLNPGPTAPNP
+461 NT
-476 GPTAL
+476 
-481 NPGPTVLNP
+481 
-490 GPTALNPG
+490 
-498 PTALN
+498 
-503 PGPTALNPGPTALNP
+503 
-518 GPTAPNPGPT
+518 
-528 AHNPDPTAHP
+528 DPTPASP
-538 PDPTAHPPDPTAQGP
+538 APAASTA
-553 DAPVH
+553 DAPVQ

-584 EARLSGFEREL
+584 KARLSGFEREL

-601 APEDR
+601 TSEER
-606 DAARIARTLADL
+606 DIARISRTLADL
-618 SALRA
+618 TALRD

-630 ALPSPGERATFG
+630 ALPSPGERATWG
-642 EWQRRLSA
+642 VWRDRLSA

-671 MAHVGPVDLSEI
+671 MADVGPVDLGEV
-683 RLCLSRRL
+683 RLCLAHRL

-697 PAARRDGRLFVSPI
+697 PGARRDGRLFVAPI
-711 EGARGRS
+711 EAARGRS

-726 LAERIFPQKVVE
+726 LAERIFPQKVAE
-738 DPILRDALRRAIAG
+738 DPILRDALRRAIADG
-752 GDSGLDTSDDRVAR
+752 ASGLDTSDDRVAR

-779 QRLVVSYPRVD
+779 RKLVVSYPRVD

-807 RAAEGKLPGFGELER
+807 RAAEGRLPGFGELER

-858 SLPEAQTVGTARYL
+858 SLPEEQTIGTARYL

-882 LRFRARRWIPGWT
+882 LRFRARRWIPAWT
-895 TADGLFKP
+895 SADGLYKP
-903 IAEAREALA
+903 VAEAREALA
-912 KHAFERRSF
+912 KHAFGRRSF

-937 LYAVHKLAPRPAP
+937 LYAVHKLAPRPSP

-975 LRDAGKLPLGL
+975 LRDAGKLPV
-986 SSLDEARAEL
+986 SVSTLDEARAEL

-1008 DELAPAIR
+1008 DELAPAIQ

-1054 PRRLAIRDPGS
+1054 PRRLTARDPGS
-1065 SDAPVELDC
+1065 SDQPVELDC

-1086 RSVWGAMRATDY
+1086 RSVWGAVRATDY

-1154 IYLDARARDAAAQV
+1154 IYLDARAREAAAQV
-1168 AGIIGDAID
+1168 AGIIGDAIER
-1177 KAALLPMPAEG
+1177 AALLPMPAEG

-1209 IKRRDIEPRRRLEQL
+1209 IKRRDIDQRRRLEQL

>member
-1 MPHAVITSPSA
+1 MPHALITSPSA

-65 RLAAALAMPALA
+65 RVAAALAMPALA

-87 AIEALCARTIDGLAQ
+87 AIDALCARAIDGLAQ
-102 DGLLGRFARVADRPG
+102 GGQLGRFARVADRPG

-123 RTLEEVRLSGVAAD
+123 RTLGEVRLAGVDPD
-137 ALAPADLDRIAHA
+137 ALAPADLDRIARA
-150 FDAALDDAG
+150 FDAALDEAG
-159 LADRAIVLRLAAE
+159 LADRALVLRLAAE
-172 RARAADDG
+172 RARAEDDG
-180 DPRSRHPLLG
+180 DPRTRHPLLG

-202 ALERELLEA
+202 ALERDLLEA
-211 VAARSPDAL
+211 MAARSPDAL

-229 SLRHLQAAL
+229 SLRHLAAAL
-238 RSPPRRVSLT
+238 RSPPRRVSLA
-248 AVSAAHDGAGAGNGV
+248 AVSAAHDGAGAGNDAGSDA
-263 DDGADDGA
+263 DDAGSDADDG
-271 GDDLPPVAPSTS
+271 PPPGEPSTS

-292 DPLNDEAPG
+292 DPLTDEAPG

-325 LREAARGVP
+325 LREAGRGVP

-350 HLVEALRRAGIPAHF
+350 HLVEALRRAGIPAYF

-416 APEADRW
+416 AAEADRW
-423 VPPDDDLF
+423 VPPDDDFF
-431 PELLRGGFDEAP
+431 PELLRGELDEDA
-443 PDDDMAGE
+443 A
-451 DLGFDPPGKS
+451 LGD
-461 FNPTVLNPGPTAPNP
+461 
-476 GPTAL
+476 
-481 NPGPTVLNP
+481 
-490 GPTALNPG
+490 
-498 PTALN
+498 
-503 PGPTALNPGPTALNP
+503 
-518 GPTAPNPGPT
+518 
-528 AHNPDPTAHP
+528 
-538 PDPTAHPPDPTAQGP
+538 AQGSGEP
-553 DAPVH
+553 REREREREEETPSGGGALPRAGAPVAPDHPALEGAPDAASADRDAPVQ

-584 EARLSGFEREL
+584 KARLSGFEREL
-595 RLELSR
+595 RLQLSR
-601 APEDR
+601 APEER
-606 DAARIARTLADL
+606 DAARVARALADL
-618 SALRA
+618 SALRD

-630 ALPSPGERATFG
+630 ALPSPGERATWG
-642 EWQRRLSA
+642 AWRERLSA

-671 MAHVGPVDLSEI
+671 MADVGPVDLGEV
-683 RLCLSRRL
+683 RLCLAHRL

-697 PAARRDGRLFVSPI
+697 PAARRDGRLFVAPI
-711 EGARGRS
+711 EAARGRS

-726 LAERIFPQKVVE
+726 LAERIFPQKVTE

-752 GDSGLDTSDDRVAR
+752 GASGLDTSDDRVAR

-779 QRLVVSYPRVD
+779 RKLVVSYPRVD

-807 RAAEGKLPGFGELER
+807 RAAEGRLPGFGELER

-858 SLPEAQTVGTARYL
+858 SLPEDRTIGTARYL
-872 LNANPHLARA
+872 LGANPHLARA

-895 TADGLFKP
+895 SADGLFKP
-903 IAEAREALA
+903 VAEAREALA
-912 KHAFERRSF
+912 KHAFGRRSF

-975 LRDAGKLPLGL
+975 LRDAGKLPV
-986 SSLDEARAEL
+986 SVASLDDARAEL

-1008 DELAPAIR
+1008 DELAPAIQ

-1054 PRRLAIRDPGS
+1054 PRRLATRDPGS
-1065 SDAPVELDC
+1065 SDQPVELDC

-1154 IYLDARARDAAAQV
+1154 IYLDARAREAAAQV

-1209 IKRRDIEPRRRLEQL
+1209 IKRRDIDQRRRLEQL